1 MATSDLQGSL
11 LQAIDYLVNNRIDK
25 INKDVTITC
34 TIKKCNNSL
43 TQEYQV
49 NYNGGF
55 LNAYAQEGTS
65 YSENQEVFV
74 LVPEGDFTKRKL
86 IIGKASQVT
95 EDENI
100 TFVSS
105 LINDYNMIG
114 QNTVIDSDGVLP
126 KGLRSYLS
134 SEYILL
140 YQRGD
145 EEHSIISFNENEFS
159 NYVKD
164 AEALLI
170 EASFMTR
177 LPKAHRISKTGKY
190 GIQFVLAFRDTSSGD
205 VNKYDEYLPEIDSIS
220 AEVISG
226 EILSAYQKA
235 LEAIWGSTISVQA
248 KQEATQKIVKELQ
261 NQLDYV
267 KNNAIDGQIRVETL
281 EQFISNIQGID
292 SEQKVKETFTKLD
305 EEVVPRIK
313 YISYVLDSNN
323 MTGNPFLYNSYT
335 DQYAIFPIDAANY
348 LYVDSIMIWSEGFVT
363 ESDTV
368 QADFWGADIL
378 VKEPEIYGL
387 RKITATNGDYVLRLS
402 TPQGAVFTSFEQ
414 TDTLTAMGTVM
425 YQVNTNVSDST
436 TYYWFVKDDRIDASS
451 EEYNIY
457 GGSGWRYLSDKGN
470 NREME
475 TSGYENRAY
484 ENIYTLAAVYKE
496 QVILKQE
503 FTFYNEAASRDITIE
518 SDLGT
523 TFSFDRGTPVL
534 TCMIDGNSSG
544 FDPDYPDE
552 YFTFSWSKIDEYGST
567 TALNVTYEDL
577 EKQYDEAIEAGL
589 EYNIIAS
596 IRNRMIE
603 MEGVEFDRNVLKYP
617 ISQIA
622 ASATFS
628 CSVFLKETETGDSFF
643 IGSAQITLS
652 NEDVASPTDYYILIE
667 NGDQVFQ
674 YSESGVAPT
683 SERYQDPQ
691 EVLPLECHFYDPAGL
706 EVNAETYAVKWKVPL
721 DNTLIV
727 TPREGMAINPATNL
741 EEWYTQATY
750 PLDIED
756 SYDYQAT
763 TNQVTCIVTY
773 QGVEYQRD
781 SDLFF
786 TKVGENGTNG
796 TDVVCKISPV
806 KEPSKGLLA
815 IKTTNN
821 ANPEWNNGQ
830 GMGIVPLKFQ
840 AYNRTELLNTQTVL
854 WTVSGGNGNQSRYLS
869 IGKEIGDINW
879 EDSGSGHRN
888 QIVRGETEFE
898 GQTYY
903 AFYPIPHIDYRSG
916 TNYEVIINKTWTLK
930 SITYNADGRNPLYN
944 KNQGLFFSLSNG
956 AANKYVVF
964 DAIGGIEDN
973 SNTTA
978 ISLSFE
984 KNSKSTIKSVQGNN
998 INEDGL
1004 YYVYITPDD
1013 VYDGAWCN
1021 NIVRARIYGSEQEVG
1036 QNPEATVYMPIY
1048 MSLNTF
1054 GLASLNAWDGNH
1066 VEINE
1071 DENYILAPQIGA
1083 GYKDDNNRFTGVVM
1097 GTAQTYDQSEPNVGL
1112 LGYSEGKQ
1120 SIFLDAATGNA
1131 IFGLPEDQAS
1141 TNNHYTEGRIELI
1154 PGGESKIGMWTI
1166 GSRAMYNMTRPPTP
1180 IGKDDEG
1187 NIEFEDEYVGV
1198 QPDDPYKDYPVPD
1211 AQISVP
1217 PEAQGLILN
1226 ANPAYISVKGMPL
1239 NDNNSNIDWA
1249 GANTTIK
1256 RGDSIEVE
1264 LDPRKSSVFSI
1275 YRHTT
1280 WNGDEDTGN
1289 WRRYP
1294 MVGINANGQ
1303 FYTNAIEDGESSMG
1317 IGKIGAFGKGAS
1329 DDKWVGAQFAYQGTN
1344 IFKFFIPND
1353 NTSAETRP
1361 LYISTGSRVTTD
1373 TERGNEYPRDFN
1385 IYGKTLHI
1393 YTNETISEE
1402 TTSGHWLKIT
1412 NDYASL
1418 GHTNNYIQ
1426 IPSAAGSN
1434 EYKFEINTQANANFN
1449 FTGAKTDITNAQ
1461 AMTFST
1467 KTFTGTINSG
1477 GANNQALTLNITG
1490 SATIQNFRDL
1500 NIASNAFPSAPAK
1513 NYSFTIKQTV
1523 NSSASGTSVS
1533 TAQMR
1538 LGNNNTYLELNND
1551 TVTKLNGNLGVN
1563 IESATQPVKIRSN
1576 QSADGVQIDAY
1587 WGGSTST
1594 VGHPYLHLT
1603 PQSSG
1608 TGDFVLSSGHGTV
1621 KSKSDLGIITGNVGD
1636 RTGVEITPGMSTKF
1650 GLFTDV
1656 IAGTNDSIQAK
1667 HNIWGSNFNFNAA
1680 QGTED
1685 NSTCLGAQRKNTS
1698 MIWHLETI
1706 YSLIQSA
1713 YDQCRQ
1719 YAKEYADGLNSSTR
1733 SWADGKFALSGHT
1746 HSNYVTNNTFNSHRH
1761 SIVVGGEGFLAT
1773 YSDVGIASIDGHSV
1787 ITASTIAK
1795 RNLANFIASNTGF
1808 PS

>member
-55 LNAYAQEGTS
+55 LNAYAQEGVS

-74 LVPEGDFTKRKL
+74 LVPEGNFTKRKL

-114 QNTVIDSDGVLP
+114 QNTVVDTNSVLP
-126 KGLRSYLS
+126 QGLHSYLT

-140 YQRGD
+140 YQHGD
-145 EEHSIISFNENEFS
+145 EEHSILTFNENEFS
-159 NYVKD
+159 NYIKD

-177 LPKAHRISKTGKY
+177 LPKAHRLAKNGKY
-190 GIQFVLAFRDTSSGD
+190 GIQFVLAFKNQDRPEET
-205 VNKYDEYLPEIDSIS
+205 KY
-220 AEVISG
+220 V
-226 EILSAYQKA
+226 
-235 LEAIWGSTISVQA
+235 
-248 KQEATQKIVKELQ
+248 
-261 NQLDYV
+261 
-267 KNNAIDGQIRVETL
+267 
-281 EQFISNIQGID
+281 
-292 SEQKVKETFTKLD
+292 
-305 EEVVPRIK
+305 
-313 YISYVLDSNN
+313 SYVLDSNN

-335 DQYAIFPIDAANY
+335 DQYAIFPIDAENY

-387 RKITATNGDYVLRLS
+387 RQITATNGDYMLRLS

-414 TDTLTAMGTVM
+414 TETLTAMGTVM

-436 TYYWFVKDDRIDASS
+436 TYYWFAKDDRIDASS

-457 GGSGWRYLSDKGN
+457 GGSGWRYLSGKGN

-484 ENIYTLAAVYKE
+484 ENIYMLAAVYKE

-503 FTFYNEAASRDITIE
+503 FTFYNEAASRDIAIE

-534 TCMIDGNSSG
+534 TCMIDGNSSE

-552 YFTFSWSKIDEYGST
+552 YFTFSWSKIDEYGGT

-577 EKQYDEAIEAGL
+577 KKQYDEAIEAGL

-706 EVNAETYAVKWKVPL
+706 EVNAETYTVKWKVPL

-727 TPREGMAINPATNL
+727 TPREGMVINPATNL
-741 EEWYTQATY
+741 EEWYAQATY

-821 ANPEWNNGQ
+821 TNPEWNNGQ
-830 GMGIVPLKFQ
+830 GMGVVPLKFQ
-840 AYNRTELLNTQTVL
+840 AYNRTELLNTPTVL
-854 WTVSGGNGNQSRYLS
+854 WTISGGNGNQSRYLS
-869 IGKEIGDINW
+869 IGREIGDINW
-879 EDSGSGHRN
+879 EDSGNGHRN
-888 QIVRGETEFE
+888 QIVRGETDFE

-956 AANKYVVF
+956 AANKYIVF

-984 KNSKSTIKSVQGNN
+984 KNIKSTIKSVQGNN
-998 INEDGL
+998 VNEDGL

-1120 SIFLDAATGNA
+1120 SIFLDAETGNA

-1166 GSRAMYNMTRPPTP
+1166 GSRAMYNMTQPPTP
-1180 IGKDDEG
+1180 IGKDEEG
-1187 NIEFEDEYVGV
+1187 NIEFEDSYIGV
-1198 QPDDPYKDYPVPD
+1198 APDIPYRDYPVPD
-1211 AQISVP
+1211 AQISIP

-1239 NDNNSNIDWA
+1239 NDDNSNIDWE

-1280 WNGDEDTGN
+1280 WDGDENTGS

-1317 IGKIGAFGKGAS
+1317 IGRIGAFGYGAS
-1329 DDKWVGAQFAYQGTN
+1329 DDRWVGAQFAYQGTN
-1344 IFKFFIPND
+1344 IFKFFVPND
-1353 NTSAETRP
+1353 GTSAATRP
-1361 LYISTGSRVTTD
+1361 LYITAGTTIRD
-1373 TERGNEYPRDFN
+1373 EYPRDFN
-1385 IYGKTLHI
+1385 IYGNTINL
-1393 YTNETISEE
+1393 YSSETSSTA
-1402 TTSGHWLKIT
+1402 TTSPHWFT
-1412 NDYASL
+1412 MSNDLTSI

-1434 EYKFEINTQANANFN
+1434 EHNFEVNTQANANFN
-1449 FTGAKTDITNAQ
+1449 FTGARTDITNAQ

-1500 NIASNAFPSAPAK
+1500 NITSNAFPSAPAK
-1513 NYSFTIKQTV
+1513 NYSFTVKQAV

-1563 IESATQPVKIRSN
+1563 IESATQPIKIRSN

-1594 VGHPYLHLT
+1594 AGHPYLHLT

-1621 KSKSDLGIITGNVGD
+1621 RSMGDLGNN
-1636 RTGVEITPGMSTKF
+1636 RQGVQITPGISTRFLVVTSYVNNDDSSGINCSILANNAIMSRSGRIEAMNANVYGDNF
-1650 GLFTDV
+1650 GFNSSHSFTAHGDTYSSTSLLQHLTNLYRLV
-1656 IAGTNDSIQAK
+1656 SNAYNRADNAYTRAGNALDDAADAMSRANSAYNRAGDALTTANSKVSTSTFNNHHHTVYYNMQTALYAVEPEQSRFYLTNLGTS
-1667 HNIWGSNFNFNAA
+1667 GSYS
-1680 QGTED
+1680 G
-1685 NSTCLGAQRKNTS
+1685 NTS
-1698 MIWHLETI
+1698 GP
-1706 YSLIQSA
+1706 
-1713 YDQCRQ
+1713 R
-1719 YAKEYADGLNSSTR
+1719 
-1733 SWADGKFALSGHT
+1733 
-1746 HSNYVTNNTFNSHRH
+1746 
-1761 SIVVGGEGFLAT
+1761 
-1773 YSDVGIASIDGHSV
+1773 
-1787 ITASTIAK
+1787 
-1795 RNLANFIASNTGF
+1795 
-1808 PS
+1808 

>member
-1 MATSDLQGSL
+1 MATSSNLQDSL
-11 LQAIDYLVNNRIDK
+11 LQAIDYLVNNRVDK
-25 INKDVTITC
+25 ISKDVTITA
-34 TIKKCNNSL
+34 TIKKVSNSL
-43 TQEYQV
+43 TGEYQV

-55 LNAYAQEGTS
+55 LIAYAQEGAS
-65 YSENQEVFV
+65 YSENQEVYV
-74 LVPEGDFTKRKL
+74 LIPENDWSKRKL
-86 IIGKASQVT
+86 IIGKASKVT

-105 LINDYNMIG
+105 LVNDYNMIG
-114 QNTVIDSDGVLP
+114 QNTIVDHNHVLP
-126 KGLRSYLS
+126 EGLQSYLVND
-134 SEYILL
+134 YKLL

-145 EEHSIISFNENEFS
+145 EENSVVSFNESEFS
-159 NYVKD
+159 NYIKD

-177 LPKAHRISKTGKY
+177 LPRAHRLAKNGRY
-190 GIQFVLAFRDTSSGD
+190 GIQFVLVFKNQDRPQET
-205 VNKYDEYLPEIDSIS
+205 KY
-220 AEVISG
+220 V
-226 EILSAYQKA
+226 
-235 LEAIWGSTISVQA
+235 
-248 KQEATQKIVKELQ
+248 
-261 NQLDYV
+261 
-267 KNNAIDGQIRVETL
+267 
-281 EQFISNIQGID
+281 
-292 SEQKVKETFTKLD
+292 
-305 EEVVPRIK
+305 
-313 YISYVLDSNN
+313 SYVLDSNS

-335 DQYAIFPIDAANY
+335 DQYAIFPIDAENY

-363 ESDTV
+363 ESDTA
-368 QADFWGADIL
+368 QGNLWGDDIFI
-378 VKEPEIYGL
+378 KEPEIYGL
-387 RKITATNGDYVLRLS
+387 RQITATNGDYMLRLS
-402 TPQGAVFTSFEQ
+402 TPEGAVFSSFEQ
-414 TDTLTAMGTVM
+414 TETLTAMGTVM

-436 TYYWFVKDDRIDASS
+436 TYYWFAKDDRIDASS

-457 GGSGWRYLSDKGN
+457 GGSGWRYLKDKGN
-470 NREME
+470 NRQME

-484 ENIYTLAAVYKE
+484 ENVYMLAAVYKE

-534 TCMIDGNSSG
+534 TCMIDGNSSE

-552 YFTFSWSKIDEYGST
+552 YFSFSWSKIDEYGGT

-577 EKQYDEAIEAGL
+577 KKQYDEAVEAGL

-706 EVNAETYAVKWKVPL
+706 EVNAETYTVKWKVPL

-727 TPREGMAINPATNL
+727 TPREGMVINPATNL
-741 EEWYTQATY
+741 EEWYAQATY

-756 SYDYQAT
+756 NYDYQAT

-821 ANPEWNNGQ
+821 TNPEWNNGQ
-830 GMGIVPLKFQ
+830 GMGVVPLKFQ

-854 WTVSGGNGNQSRYLS
+854 WTISGGNGNQSRYLS

-944 KNQGLFFSLSNG
+944 KNQGLFFSLSND
-956 AANKYVVF
+956 AASKYIVF

-984 KNSKSTIKSVQGNN
+984 KNTKSTIKSVQGNN
-998 INEDGL
+998 VNEDGL

-1097 GTAQTYDQSEPNVGL
+1097 GTAQTYDQTEPSVGL

-1120 SIFLDAATGNA
+1120 SIFLDAETGNA
-1131 IFGLPEDQAS
+1131 TFGLPEDQAS
-1141 TNNHYTEGRIELI
+1141 TNNHYTEGRIELV

-1166 GSRAMYNMTRPPTP
+1166 GSRAMYNITQPPIP
-1180 IGKDDEG
+1180 IGEDEDG
-1187 NIEFEDEYVGV
+1187 NIEFEDNYIGV
-1198 QPDDPYKDYPVPD
+1198 EPDKPYRDYPVPD
-1211 AQISVP
+1211 AQISIP
-1217 PEAQGLILN
+1217 PQAQGLILN

-1239 NDNNSNIDWA
+1239 NDDNSNIDWE

-1280 WNGDEDTGN
+1280 WNGDVDTGN

-1317 IGKIGAFGKGAS
+1317 IGRVGAFGYGAS

-1344 IFKFFIPND
+1344 VFKFFVPND
-1353 NTSAETRP
+1353 GSSTETRP
-1361 LYISTGSRVTTD
+1361 LYVTAGT
-1373 TERGNEYPRDFN
+1373 TIRNEYPRSFN
-1385 IYGKTLHI
+1385 FYGKTINL
-1393 YTNETISEE
+1393 YSNETNSTDI
-1402 TTSGHWLKIT
+1402 TSQHWLT
-1412 NDYASL
+1412 MSNDVTSI
-1418 GHTNNYIQ
+1418 GHTNNYVQ
-1426 IPSAAGSN
+1426 IPSAAGSDD
-1434 EYKFEINTQANANFN
+1434 YDFELHTQADALLD
-1449 FTGAKTDITNAQ
+1449 FTGTETTISNAQTLHLNSKFFTSTIDSKSENAQ
-1461 AMTFST
+1461 AVDIDII
-1467 KTFTGTINSG
+1467 GNVDISG
-1477 GANNQALTLNITG
+1477 LHNLNLTSNI
-1490 SATIQNFRDL
+1490 SSDVN
-1500 NIASNAFPSAPAK
+1500 K
-1513 NYSFTIKQTV
+1513 NYSFTI
-1523 NSSASGTSVS
+1523 NASIDSSASGTAVN

-1538 LGNNNTYLELNND
+1538 LGNNNTYLELND
-1551 TVTKLNGNLGVN
+1551 STVSKLYGKLGVN
-1563 IESATQPVKIRSN
+1563 IETDTQPIKIRSN
-1576 QSADGVQIDAY
+1576 RASQGIMLDAIPSDGNSGQGY
-1587 WGGSTST
+1587 
-1594 VGHPYLHLT
+1594 PYLHLT
-1603 PQSSG
+1603 PQTGG

-1621 KSKSDLGIITGNVGD
+1621 KSKSDLGIVTGNVGD
-1636 RTGVEITPGMSTKF
+1636 RIGVEITPGMSTKF
-1650 GLFTDV
+1650 GLFTGT

-1667 HNIWGSNFNFNAA
+1667 NNIWGSNFHFNTSKSWSAHGGTYNNTSIEQHLAWLYSLVSNAYYRADDAYNAA
-1680 QGTED
+1680 QDGIRRA
-1685 NSTCLGAQRKNTS
+1685 NNAQSRADS
-1698 MIWHLETI
+1698 A
-1706 YSLIQSA
+1706 YSL
-1713 YDQCRQ
+1713 
-1719 YAKEYADGLNSSTR
+1719 
-1733 SWADGKFALSGHT
+1733 
-1746 HSNYVTNNTFNSHRH
+1746 
-1761 SIVVGGEGFLAT
+1761 
-1773 YSDVGIASIDGHSV
+1773 
-1787 ITASTIAK
+1787 ASTANSNANNRVSQRDFDNHQHRFSYTTTEVDEK
-1795 RNLANFIASNTGF
+1795 RVVLSIGTSGGAYGVLVTPPVS
-1808 PS
+1808 

>member
-25 INKDVTITC
+25 INKDVTLTA
-34 TIKKCNNSL
+34 TIKKCVNSL

-55 LNAYAQEGTS
+55 LSAYAQEGVSYGENTS
-65 YSENQEVFV
+65 VFV

-114 QNTVIDSDGVLP
+114 QNTVADTNSVLP
-126 KGLRSYLS
+126 QGLHSYLT
-134 SEYILL
+134 SEYTLL
-140 YQRGD
+140 YQHGD
-145 EEHSIISFNENEFS
+145 EEHSILAFNENEFS
-159 NYVKD
+159 NYIKD

-177 LPKAHRISKTGKY
+177 LPRAHRLAKNGKY
-190 GIQFVLAFRDTSSGD
+190 GIQFVLAFKNQDRPEET
-205 VNKYDEYLPEIDSIS
+205 KY
-220 AEVISG
+220 V
-226 EILSAYQKA
+226 
-235 LEAIWGSTISVQA
+235 
-248 KQEATQKIVKELQ
+248 
-261 NQLDYV
+261 
-267 KNNAIDGQIRVETL
+267 
-281 EQFISNIQGID
+281 
-292 SEQKVKETFTKLD
+292 
-305 EEVVPRIK
+305 
-313 YISYVLDSNN
+313 SYVLDSNN

-335 DQYAIFPIDAANY
+335 DQYAIFPIDTANY

-368 QADFWGADIL
+368 QANFWGADIL

-436 TYYWFVKDDRIDASS
+436 TYYWFAKDDRIDASS

-457 GGSGWRYLSDKGN
+457 GGSGWRYLSSKGN

-484 ENIYTLAAVYKE
+484 ENIYMLAAVYKE
-496 QVILKQE
+496 QVILKQV
-503 FTFYNEAASRDITIE
+503 FTFYNEAASRNITIE

-552 YFTFSWSKIDEYGST
+552 YFTFSWSKLDEYGGT

-577 EKQYDEAIEAGL
+577 KKQYDEAIAAGL

-603 MEGVEFDRNVLKYP
+603 MKGVEFDRNILKYP

-628 CSVFLKETETGDSFF
+628 CSVFLKETETGGSFF

-706 EVNAETYAVKWKVPL
+706 EVNAETYTVKWRVPL

-727 TPREGMAINPATNL
+727 TPREGMVINPATNL
-741 EEWYTQATY
+741 KEWYAQATY

-815 IKTTNN
+815 IKTTNST
-821 ANPEWNNGQ
+821 NPEWNNGQ
-830 GMGIVPLKFQ
+830 GMGVVPLKFQ

-854 WTVSGGNGNQSRYLS
+854 WTISGGNGNQSRYLS
-869 IGKEIGDINW
+869 IGREIGDINW
-879 EDSGSGHRN
+879 EDSGAGHRN

-944 KNQGLFFSLSNG
+944 KNQGLFFSLSSG
-956 AANKYVVF
+956 ATNKYIVF

-984 KNSKSTIKSVQGNN
+984 KNTKSTIKSVQGNN
-998 INEDGL
+998 VNEDGL

-1066 VEINE
+1066 IEINE

-1097 GTAQTYDQSEPNVGL
+1097 GAAQTYDQSEPDVGL

-1120 SIFLDAATGNA
+1120 SIFLDAKTGNA

-1166 GSRAMYNMTRPPTP
+1166 GSRAMYNITKPPTP
-1180 IGKDDEG
+1180 ISKDEEG
-1187 NIEFEDEYVGV
+1187 NIEFEDSYIGV
-1198 QPDDPYKDYPVPD
+1198 APDTPYKDYPVPD

-1217 PEAQGLILN
+1217 PQAQGLILN
-1226 ANPAYISVKGMPL
+1226 ANPAYVSVKGMPL
-1239 NDNNSNIDWA
+1239 NDDNSNIDWE

-1280 WNGDEDTGN
+1280 WVGDKNTGS

-1317 IGKIGAFGKGAS
+1317 IGRIGAFGYGAS

-1344 IFKFFIPND
+1344 IFKFFVPND
-1353 NTSAETRP
+1353 NTSAATRP
-1361 LYISTGSRVTTD
+1361 LYITAGTSVRD
-1373 TERGNEYPRDFN
+1373 EYPRDFN
-1385 IYGKTLHI
+1385 LYG
-1393 YTNETISEE
+1393 NTISLYSSETSSTG
-1402 TTSGHWLKIT
+1402 TTSPHWLT
-1412 NDYASL
+1412 MSNDLTSI

-1434 EYKFEINTQANANFN
+1434 EHNFEINTQANANFN

-1461 AMTFST
+1461 AMNFST

-1477 GANNQALTLNITG
+1477 GANSQALTLNITG

-1500 NIASNAFPSAPAK
+1500 NIASNAFQSASAK
-1513 NYSFTIKQTV
+1513 NYSFTIKQAV

-1538 LGNNNTYLELNND
+1538 LGNDNTYLELNND

-1563 IESATQPVKIRSN
+1563 IESATQPIKIRSN

-1594 VGHPYLHLT
+1594 AGHPYLHLT

-1621 KSKSDLGIITGNVGD
+1621 RSMSNVGNGRAGIQITDGLSTNWGYFSGVVKGSNNTIIANKDIRSNHGWVYAGNFSFNASKSWQAHG
-1636 RTGVEITPGMSTKF
+1636 
-1650 GLFTDV
+1650 
-1656 IAGTNDSIQAK
+1656 GTY
-1667 HNIWGSNFNFNAA
+1667 
-1680 QGTED
+1680 
-1685 NSTCLGAQRKNTS
+1685 NSASLEQ
-1698 MIWHLETI
+1698 HLAWL
-1706 YSLIQSA
+1706 YSLVSNAYNRADSA
-1713 YDQCRQ
+1713 YTRAGNAQTAANKAQSR
-1719 YAKEYADGLNSSTR
+1719 ADSAYSLANSANNNANTRVLKSTYNNHSHRFTYSVQPETEGHWNFVISISSTGG
-1733 SWADGKFALSGHT
+1733 SL
-1746 HSNYVTNNTFNSHRH
+1746 NT
-1761 SIVVGGEGFLAT
+1761 IT
-1773 YSDVGIASIDGHSV
+1773 QPASPQ
-1787 ITASTIAK
+1787 A
-1795 RNLANFIASNTGF
+1795 
-1808 PS
+1808 

>member
-1 MATSDLQGSL
+1 MAIYSNELQSSL
-11 LQAIDYLVNNRIDK
+11 LNAIDYLVNNRIDK
-25 INKDVTITC
+25 INKDTTITC
-34 TIKKCNNSL
+34 TVKKCENAL
-43 TQEYQV
+43 TGQYSV

-55 LNAYAQEGTS
+55 LTAYAQENVS
-65 YSENQEVFV
+65 YDENASVFV

-114 QNTVIDSDGVLP
+114 QNTVVDTNSVLP
-126 KGLRSYLS
+126 QGLHSYLT

-140 YQRGD
+140 YQHGD
-145 EEHSIISFNENEFS
+145 EEHSILTFNENEFS
-159 NYVKD
+159 NYIKD

-177 LPKAHRISKTGKY
+177 LPRAHRLAKNGKY
-190 GIQFVLAFRDTSSGD
+190 GIQFVLAFKNQDRPEET
-205 VNKYDEYLPEIDSIS
+205 KY
-220 AEVISG
+220 V
-226 EILSAYQKA
+226 
-235 LEAIWGSTISVQA
+235 
-248 KQEATQKIVKELQ
+248 
-261 NQLDYV
+261 
-267 KNNAIDGQIRVETL
+267 
-281 EQFISNIQGID
+281 
-292 SEQKVKETFTKLD
+292 
-305 EEVVPRIK
+305 
-313 YISYVLDSNN
+313 SYVLDSNN

-387 RKITATNGDYVLRLS
+387 RQITATNGDYMLRLS

-414 TDTLTAMGTVM
+414 TETLTAMGTVM

-436 TYYWFVKDDRIDASS
+436 TYYWFAKDDRIDASS

-457 GGSGWRYLSDKGN
+457 GGSGWRYLSGKGN

-484 ENIYTLAAVYKE
+484 ENIYMLAAVYKE

-523 TFSFDRGTPVL
+523 TFSFDRGIPVL
-534 TCMIDGNSSG
+534 TCMIDGNSSE

-552 YFTFSWSKIDEYGST
+552 YFTFSWSKIDEYGGT

-577 EKQYDEAIEAGL
+577 KKQYDEAIEAGL

-622 ASATFS
+622 ANATFS

-706 EVNAETYAVKWKVPL
+706 EVNAETYTVKWKVPL

-727 TPREGMAINPATNL
+727 TPREGMVINPATSF
-741 EEWYTQATY
+741 EEWYAQATY

-806 KEPSKGLLA
+806 REPAQGLLA

-830 GMGIVPLKFQ
+830 GMGVVPLKFQ

-888 QIVRGETEFE
+888 QIIRGETEFE

-944 KNQGLFFSLSNG
+944 KNQGLFFSLSNE

-984 KNSKSTIKSVQGNN
+984 KNTKSTIKSVQGNN

-1097 GTAQTYDQSEPNVGL
+1097 GTAQTYDQSEPDVGL

-1120 SIFLDAATGNA
+1120 SIFLDAETGNA

-1166 GSRAMYNMTRPPTP
+1166 GSRAMYNMTKPPTP
-1180 IGKDDEG
+1180 IGKDEEG
-1187 NIEFEDEYVGV
+1187 NIEFEDSYIGV
-1198 QPDDPYKDYPVPD
+1198 APDKPYKDYPVPD
-1211 AQISVP
+1211 AQISIP

-1239 NDNNSNIDWA
+1239 DDDNSNIDWE

-1280 WNGDEDTGN
+1280 WDGDKNTGS

-1317 IGKIGAFGKGAS
+1317 IGRIGAFGYGAS

-1344 IFKFFIPND
+1344 IFKFFVPND
-1353 NTSAETRP
+1353 GTSAATRP
-1361 LYISTGSRVTTD
+1361 LYVTAGTTVRD
-1373 TERGNEYPRDFN
+1373 EYPRDFN
-1385 IYGKTLHI
+1385 IYGNTINL
-1393 YTNETISEE
+1393 YSSETSSTA
-1402 TTSGHWLKIT
+1402 TTSPHWFT
-1412 NDYASL
+1412 MSNDLTSI

-1434 EYKFEINTQANANFN
+1434 EHNFELATQANANFS

-1467 KTFTGTINSG
+1467 KTFTGTIDSG
-1477 GANNQALTLNITG
+1477 GASTQALTLNITG
-1490 SATIQNFRDL
+1490 SATIQNFSDL
-1500 NIASNAFPSAPAK
+1500 NIASNAFPLQAMLSQVLLLR
-1513 NYSFTIKQTV
+1513 II
-1523 NSSASGTSVS
+1523 VS
-1533 TAQMR
+1533 
-1538 LGNNNTYLELNND
+1538 L
-1551 TVTKLNGNLGVN
+1551 
-1563 IESATQPVKIRSN
+1563 
-1576 QSADGVQIDAY
+1576 
-1587 WGGSTST
+1587 
-1594 VGHPYLHLT
+1594 
-1603 PQSSG
+1603 
-1608 TGDFVLSSGHGTV
+1608 
-1621 KSKSDLGIITGNVGD
+1621 
-1636 RTGVEITPGMSTKF
+1636 
-1650 GLFTDV
+1650 
-1656 IAGTNDSIQAK
+1656 
-1667 HNIWGSNFNFNAA
+1667 
-1680 QGTED
+1680 
-1685 NSTCLGAQRKNTS
+1685 
-1698 MIWHLETI
+1698 
-1706 YSLIQSA
+1706 
-1713 YDQCRQ
+1713 
-1719 YAKEYADGLNSSTR
+1719 
-1733 SWADGKFALSGHT
+1733 
-1746 HSNYVTNNTFNSHRH
+1746 
-1761 SIVVGGEGFLAT
+1761 
-1773 YSDVGIASIDGHSV
+1773 
-1787 ITASTIAK
+1787 
-1795 RNLANFIASNTGF
+1795 
-1808 PS
+1808 

>member
-1 MATSDLQGSL
+1 MATSSNLQDSL
-11 LQAIDYLVNNRIDK
+11 LQAIDYLVNNRVDK
-25 INKDVTITC
+25 ISKDVTITA
-34 TIKKCNNSL
+34 TIKKVVNSL
-43 TQEYQV
+43 TGEYQV

-55 LNAYAQEGTS
+55 LNAYAQEGAN
-65 YSENQEVFV
+65 YSENQEVYV
-74 LVPEGDFTKRKL
+74 LIPENDWSKRKL
-86 IIGKASQVT
+86 IVGKASQVT

-114 QNTVIDSDGVLP
+114 QNTVVDTNSVLP
-126 KGLRSYLS
+126 QGLHSYLT

-140 YQRGD
+140 YQHGD
-145 EEHSIISFNENEFS
+145 EEHSILTFNENEFS
-159 NYVKD
+159 NYIKD

-177 LPKAHRISKTGKY
+177 LPRAHRLAKNGKY
-190 GIQFVLAFRDTSSGD
+190 GIQFVLAFKNQDRPEET
-205 VNKYDEYLPEIDSIS
+205 KY
-220 AEVISG
+220 V
-226 EILSAYQKA
+226 
-235 LEAIWGSTISVQA
+235 
-248 KQEATQKIVKELQ
+248 
-261 NQLDYV
+261 
-267 KNNAIDGQIRVETL
+267 
-281 EQFISNIQGID
+281 
-292 SEQKVKETFTKLD
+292 
-305 EEVVPRIK
+305 
-313 YISYVLDSNN
+313 SYVLDSNN

-335 DQYAIFPIDAANY
+335 DQYAIFPIDEANY

-363 ESDTV
+363 ESNTV

-387 RKITATNGDYVLRLS
+387 RQITATNGDYMLRLS

-414 TDTLTAMGTVM
+414 TETLTAMGTVM

-436 TYYWFVKDDRIDASS
+436 TYYWFAKDDRIDASS

-457 GGSGWRYLSDKGN
+457 GGSGWRYLSGKGN

-484 ENIYTLAAVYKE
+484 ENIYMLAAVYKE

-534 TCMIDGNSSG
+534 TCMIDGNSSE

-552 YFTFSWSKIDEYGST
+552 YFTFSWSKIDEYGGT

-577 EKQYDEAIEAGL
+577 KKQYDEAIEAGL

-652 NEDVASPTDYYILIE
+652 NEDVVSPTDYYILIE

-706 EVNAETYAVKWKVPL
+706 EVNAETYTVKWKVPL

-727 TPREGMAINPATNL
+727 TPREGMVINPATNL
-741 EEWYTQATY
+741 EEWYAQATY

-821 ANPEWNNGQ
+821 TSPEWNNGQ
-830 GMGIVPLKFQ
+830 GMGVVPLKFQ
-840 AYNRTELLNTQTVL
+840 AYNRTELLNTPTVL
-854 WTVSGGNGNQSRYLS
+854 WTISGGNGNQSRYLS

-956 AANKYVVF
+956 AINKYIVF

-984 KNSKSTIKSVQGNN
+984 KNTKSTIKSVQGNKV
-998 INEDGL
+998 NEDGL

-1036 QNPEATVYMPIY
+1036 QNPEATIYMPIY
-1048 MSLNTF
+1048 MSLNIF

-1097 GTAQTYDQSEPNVGL
+1097 GTAQTYDQSEPDVGL

-1120 SIFLDAATGNA
+1120 SIFLDAETGNA

-1166 GSRAMYNMTRPPTP
+1166 GSRAMYNMTQPPTP
-1180 IGKDDEG
+1180 IGKDEEG
-1187 NIEFEDEYVGV
+1187 NIEFEDSYIGV
-1198 QPDDPYKDYPVPD
+1198 APDMPYRDYPVPD
-1211 AQISVP
+1211 AQISIP

-1239 NDNNSNIDWA
+1239 NDDNSNIDWE

-1280 WNGDEDTGN
+1280 WDGDENTGS

-1317 IGKIGAFGKGAS
+1317 IGKIGAFGSGAS
-1329 DDKWVGAQFAYQGTN
+1329 DDRWVGAQFAYQGTN
-1344 IFKFFIPND
+1344 IFKFFVPND
-1353 NTSAETRP
+1353 DTSAATRP
-1361 LYISTGSRVTTD
+1361 LYITAGTTIRD
-1373 TERGNEYPRDFN
+1373 EYPRDFN
-1385 IYGKTLHI
+1385 IYGNTINL
-1393 YTNETISEE
+1393 YSSETSSTA
-1402 TTSGHWLKIT
+1402 TTSPHWFT
-1412 NDYASL
+1412 MSNDLTSI

-1434 EYKFEINTQANANFN
+1434 EHNFEVNTQANANFN
-1449 FTGAKTDITNAQ
+1449 FTGARTDITNAQ

-1500 NIASNAFPSAPAK
+1500 NITSNAFPSAPTK
-1513 NYSFTIKQTV
+1513 NYSFTVKQAV
-1523 NSSASGTSVS
+1523 NSSASGTNVS

-1563 IESATQPVKIRSN
+1563 IESATQPIKIRSN

-1594 VGHPYLHLT
+1594 AGHPYLHLT

-1621 KSKSDLGIITGNVGD
+1621 RSMGDLGNN
-1636 RTGVEITPGMSTKF
+1636 RQGVQITPGISTRFLVVTSYVNNDDSSGINCSILANNAIMSRSGRIEAMNANVYGDNF
-1650 GLFTDV
+1650 GFNSSHSFTAHGDTYSSTSLLQHLTNLYRLV
-1656 IAGTNDSIQAK
+1656 SNAYTRADNAYTRAGNALDDAADAMSRANSAYNRAGDALTTANSKVSTSTFNNHHHTLYYNMQTALYAIEPEQSRFYLTDI
-1667 HNIWGSNFNFNAA
+1667 GSS
-1680 QGTED
+1680 G
-1685 NSTCLGAQRKNTS
+1685 SYSGNTS
-1698 MIWHLETI
+1698 GP
-1706 YSLIQSA
+1706 
-1713 YDQCRQ
+1713 R
-1719 YAKEYADGLNSSTR
+1719 
-1733 SWADGKFALSGHT
+1733 
-1746 HSNYVTNNTFNSHRH
+1746 
-1761 SIVVGGEGFLAT
+1761 
-1773 YSDVGIASIDGHSV
+1773 
-1787 ITASTIAK
+1787 
-1795 RNLANFIASNTGF
+1795 
-1808 PS
+1808 

>member
-114 QNTVIDSDGVLP
+114 QNTVVDTNSVLP
-126 KGLRSYLS
+126 QGLHSYLT

-140 YQRGD
+140 YQHGD
-145 EEHSIISFNENEFS
+145 EEHSILTFNENEFS
-159 NYVKD
+159 NYIKD

-177 LPKAHRISKTGKY
+177 LPRAHRLAKNGKY
-190 GIQFVLAFRDTSSGD
+190 GIQFVLAFKNQDRPEET
-205 VNKYDEYLPEIDSIS
+205 KY
-220 AEVISG
+220 V
-226 EILSAYQKA
+226 
-235 LEAIWGSTISVQA
+235 
-248 KQEATQKIVKELQ
+248 
-261 NQLDYV
+261 
-267 KNNAIDGQIRVETL
+267 
-281 EQFISNIQGID
+281 
-292 SEQKVKETFTKLD
+292 
-305 EEVVPRIK
+305 
-313 YISYVLDSNN
+313 SYVLDSNN

-387 RKITATNGDYVLRLS
+387 RKITATNGDYMLRLS

-414 TDTLTAMGTVM
+414 TETLTAMGTVM

-436 TYYWFVKDDRIDASS
+436 TYYWFAKDDRIDASS

-457 GGSGWRYLSDKGN
+457 GGSGWRYLSGKGN

-534 TCMIDGNSSG
+534 TCMIDGNSSE

-552 YFTFSWSKIDEYGST
+552 YFTFSWSKIDEYGGT

-577 EKQYDEAIEAGL
+577 KKQYDEAIETGL

-706 EVNAETYAVKWKVPL
+706 EVNAETYTVKWKVPL

-727 TPREGMAINPATNL
+727 TPREGMIINPATSL
-741 EEWYTQATY
+741 KEWYAQATY

-821 ANPEWNNGQ
+821 TNPEWNNGQ
-830 GMGIVPLKFQ
+830 GMGVIPLKFQ
-840 AYNRTELLNTQTVL
+840 AYNRTELLNTPTVL
-854 WTVSGGNGNQSRYLS
+854 WTISGGNGNQSRYLS
-869 IGKEIGDINW
+869 IGREIGDINW

-888 QIVRGETEFE
+888 QIVRGETDFE

-944 KNQGLFFSLSNG
+944 KNQGLFFSLSNSV
-956 AANKYVVF
+956 ANKYIVF

-973 SNTTA
+973 FNTTA

-984 KNSKSTIKSVQGNN
+984 KNTKSTIKSVQGSNV
-998 INEDGL
+998 NEDGL

-1036 QNPEATVYMPIY
+1036 QNPEATIYMPIY

-1097 GTAQTYDQSEPNVGL
+1097 GTAQTYDQSEPYVGL

-1120 SIFLDAATGNA
+1120 SIFLDAETGNA

-1198 QPDDPYKDYPVPD
+1198 QPDGPYKDYPVPD

-1239 NDNNSNIDWA
+1239 DDDNSNIDWE

-1280 WNGDEDTGN
+1280 WDGDKNTGS

-1317 IGKIGAFGKGAS
+1317 IGRIGAFGYGAS

-1344 IFKFFIPND
+1344 IFKFFVPN
-1353 NTSAETRP
+1353 NGTSAATRP
-1361 LYISTGSRVTTD
+1361 LYITAGTTVRD
-1373 TERGNEYPRDFN
+1373 EYPRDFN
-1385 IYGKTLHI
+1385 IYGNTINL
-1393 YTNETISEE
+1393 YSSETSSTA
-1402 TTSGHWLKIT
+1402 TTSPHWFT
-1412 NDYASL
+1412 MSNDLTSI

-1434 EYKFEINTQANANFN
+1434 EHNFEVNTQANASFN

-1461 AMTFST
+1461 TMTFST

-1513 NYSFTIKQTV
+1513 NYSFTVKQTV

-1563 IESATQPVKIRSN
+1563 IESATQPIKIRSN

-1594 VGHPYLHLT
+1594 AGHPYLHLT

-1621 KSKSDLGIITGNVGD
+1621 RSMSDVGNGRAGIQITDGLSTSWGYFSGVVSGSNNTIIANKDIRSNNGWVYAGNFSFNASKSWQAHGGTYNSTSLEQHLAWLYSLVNSAYSRADSAYTRAGNAQTAANNAQNRAD
-1636 RTGVEITPGMSTKF
+1636 SAYSLASTK
-1650 GLFTDV
+1650 V
-1656 IAGTNDSIQAK
+1656 
-1667 HNIWGSNFNFNAA
+1667 
-1680 QGTED
+1680 
-1685 NSTCLGAQRKNTS
+1685 ST
-1698 MIWHLETI
+1698 
-1706 YSLIQSA
+1706 
-1713 YDQCRQ
+1713 
-1719 YAKEYADGLNSSTR
+1719 
-1733 SWADGKFALSGHT
+1733 
-1746 HSNYVTNNTFNSHRH
+1746 NTFNNHTH
-1761 SIVVGGEGFLAT
+1761 KLNPGGLGAWGGTSLPRMTQIDGKDVLT
-1773 YSDVGIASIDGHSV
+1773 YSGSMALLYN
-1787 ITASTIAK
+1787 TSTP
-1795 RNLANFIASNTGF
+1795 N
-1808 PS
+1808 

>member
-114 QNTVIDSDGVLP
+114 QNTVVDTNGVLP
-126 KGLRSYLS
+126 QGLHSYLT

-140 YQRGD
+140 YQHGD
-145 EEHSIISFNENEFS
+145 EEHSILAFNENEFS
-159 NYVKD
+159 NYIKD

-177 LPKAHRISKTGKY
+177 LPRAHRLAKNGKY
-190 GIQFVLAFRDTSSGD
+190 GIQFVLAFKNQDKPEET
-205 VNKYDEYLPEIDSIS
+205 KY
-220 AEVISG
+220 V
-226 EILSAYQKA
+226 
-235 LEAIWGSTISVQA
+235 
-248 KQEATQKIVKELQ
+248 
-261 NQLDYV
+261 
-267 KNNAIDGQIRVETL
+267 
-281 EQFISNIQGID
+281 
-292 SEQKVKETFTKLD
+292 
-305 EEVVPRIK
+305 
-313 YISYVLDSNN
+313 SYVLDSNN

-335 DQYAIFPIDAANY
+335 DQYAIFPIDTENY

-368 QADFWGADIL
+368 QANFWGADIL
-378 VKEPEIYGL
+378 IKEPEIYGL
-387 RKITATNGDYVLRLS
+387 RKITATKGDYVLRLS

-414 TDTLTAMGTVM
+414 TETLTAMGTVM

-436 TYYWFVKDDRIDASS
+436 TYYWFAKDDRIDASS

-457 GGSGWRYLSDKGN
+457 GGSGWRYLSGKGN

-475 TSGYENRAY
+475 TSGYGNRAY
-484 ENIYTLAAVYKE
+484 ENIYMLAAVYKE

-552 YFTFSWSKIDEYGST
+552 YFTFSWSKIDEYGGT

-577 EKQYDEAIEAGL
+577 KKQYDEAIEAGL

-603 MEGVEFDRNVLKYP
+603 MEGVEFDRNVLKYL

-706 EVNAETYAVKWKVPL
+706 EVNAETYTVKWKVPL

-727 TPREGMAINPATNL
+727 TPREGMVINPATSL
-741 EEWYTQATY
+741 EEWYAQATY

-821 ANPEWNNGQ
+821 TNPEWNNGQ
-830 GMGIVPLKFQ
+830 GMGVVSLKFQ

-854 WTVSGGNGNQSRYLS
+854 WTISGGNGNQSRYLS

-956 AANKYVVF
+956 AANKYIVF

-973 SNTTA
+973 SKTTA

-984 KNSKSTIKSVQGNN
+984 KNTKSIIKSVQGNN
-998 INEDGL
+998 VNEDGL

-1097 GTAQTYDQSEPNVGL
+1097 GTAQTYDQSEPDIGL

-1120 SIFLDAATGNA
+1120 SIFLDAETGNA

-1166 GSRAMYNMTRPPTP
+1166 GSRAMYNMTQPPTP
-1180 IGKDDEG
+1180 IGKDEEG
-1187 NIEFEDEYVGV
+1187 NIEFEDSYIGV
-1198 QPDDPYKDYPVPD
+1198 APDKPYKDYPVPD
-1211 AQISVP
+1211 AQISIP
-1217 PEAQGLILN
+1217 SEAQGLILN

-1239 NDNNSNIDWA
+1239 NDDNSNIDWE

-1280 WNGDEDTGN
+1280 WDGDKNTGS

-1317 IGKIGAFGKGAS
+1317 IGRIGAFGSGAS

-1344 IFKFFIPND
+1344 IFKFFVPND
-1353 NTSAETRP
+1353 GTSAATRP
-1361 LYISTGSRVTTD
+1361 LYITAGTTVRD
-1373 TERGNEYPRDFN
+1373 EYPRDFN
-1385 IYGKTLHI
+1385 IYGNTINL
-1393 YTNETISEE
+1393 YSSETSSTA
-1402 TTSGHWLKIT
+1402 TTSPHWFT
-1412 NDYASL
+1412 MSNDLTSI

-1434 EYKFEINTQANANFN
+1434 EHNFEVNTQANASFN

-1500 NIASNAFPSAPAK
+1500 SIASNAFSNAPAK
-1513 NYSFTIKQTV
+1513 NYSFTVKQTV

-1563 IESATQPVKIRSN
+1563 IESATQPIKIRSN

-1594 VGHPYLHLT
+1594 AGHPYLHLT
-1603 PQSSG
+1603 PQSGG
-1608 TGDFVLSSGHGTV
+1608 TGDFILSSGHGTV
-1621 KSKSDLGIITGNVGD
+1621 
-1636 RTGVEITPGMSTKF
+1636 R
-1650 GLFTDV
+1650 
-1656 IAGTNDSIQAK
+1656 
-1667 HNIWGSNFNFNAA
+1667 
-1680 QGTED
+1680 
-1685 NSTCLGAQRKNTS
+1685 S
-1698 MIWHLETI
+1698 M
-1706 YSLIQSA
+1706 
-1713 YDQCRQ
+1713 
-1719 YAKEYADGLNSSTR
+1719 
-1733 SWADGKFALSGHT
+1733 
-1746 HSNYVTNNTFNSHRH
+1746 
-1761 SIVVGGEGFLAT
+1761 
-1773 YSDVGIASIDGHSV
+1773 SDVGNGRAGIQITDGLSTSWGYFSGVVSGSNNTIIANKDIRSNNGWMYAGNFSFNTSKNW
-1787 ITASTIAK
+1787 TAHGGTYNSASLEQHLAWLYSLVNNAYNRADSAYTRAGNAQN
-1795 RNLANFIASNTGF
+1795 RADSAYNLANRANNNANNRVLQSTYNAHTHDLLGIDYKDVVDQIDWDTYHVLGFDVSHIRNVNKGLVLSEIFNTTST
-1808 PS
+1808 PK

>member
-11 LQAIDYLVNNRIDK
+11 LQAIDYLVNNRIDR
-25 INKDVTITC
+25 INKDVTLTA
-34 TIKKCNNSL
+34 TIKKCDNSL
-43 TQEYQV
+43 TNQYTV

-55 LNAYAQEGTS
+55 LIAYAQEGAS
-65 YSENQEVFV
+65 YSENQQVFV

-95 EDENI
+95 EDKNI

-114 QNTVIDSDGVLP
+114 QNTIADTNSVLP
-126 KGLRSYLS
+126 QGLHSYLT

-140 YQRGD
+140 YQHGD
-145 EEHSIISFNENEFS
+145 EEHSILAFNENEFS
-159 NYVKD
+159 NYIKD

-177 LPKAHRISKTGKY
+177 LPRAHRLAKNGKY
-190 GIQFVLAFRDTSSGD
+190 GIQFVLAFKNQDKPEET
-205 VNKYDEYLPEIDSIS
+205 KY
-220 AEVISG
+220 V
-226 EILSAYQKA
+226 
-235 LEAIWGSTISVQA
+235 
-248 KQEATQKIVKELQ
+248 
-261 NQLDYV
+261 
-267 KNNAIDGQIRVETL
+267 
-281 EQFISNIQGID
+281 
-292 SEQKVKETFTKLD
+292 
-305 EEVVPRIK
+305 
-313 YISYVLDSNN
+313 SYVLDSNN

-335 DQYAIFPIDAANY
+335 DQYAIFPIDTANY

-436 TYYWFVKDDRIDASS
+436 TYYWFAKDDRIDASS

-457 GGSGWRYLSDKGN
+457 GGSGWRYLSSKGN

-484 ENIYTLAAVYKE
+484 ENIYMLAAVYKE

-503 FTFYNEAASRDITIE
+503 FTFYNEAASRNITIE

-544 FDPDYPDE
+544 FDSDYPDE
-552 YFTFSWSKIDEYGST
+552 YFTFSWSKLDEYGGT

-577 EKQYDEAIEAGL
+577 KKQYDEAVAAGL

-603 MEGVEFDRNVLKYP
+603 MKGVEFDRNILKYP

-628 CSVFLKETETGDSFF
+628 CSVFLKETETGGSFF

-652 NEDVASPTDYYILIE
+652 NEDVASPTDYYILIK

-706 EVNAETYAVKWKVPL
+706 EVNAETYTVKWKVPL

-727 TPREGMAINPATNL
+727 APREGMVINPATNL
-741 EEWYTQATY
+741 KEWYAQATY

-815 IKTTNN
+815 IKTTNGT
-821 ANPEWNNGQ
+821 NPEWNNGQ
-830 GMGIVPLKFQ
+830 GMGIVPFKFQ

-854 WTVSGGNGNQSRYLS
+854 WTISGGNGNQSRYLT

-879 EDSGSGHRN
+879 EDSGTGHRN

-903 AFYPIPHIDYRSG
+903 AFYPIPHIDYRNG

-944 KNQGLFFSLSNG
+944 KNQGLFFSLSSG
-956 AANKYVVF
+956 ATNKYIVF

-984 KNSKSTIKSVQGNN
+984 KNTKSTIKSVQGNKV
-998 INEDGL
+998 NEDGL
-1004 YYVYITPDD
+1004 YYVYITPDN

-1071 DENYILAPQIGA
+1071 DKNYILAPQIGA

-1097 GTAQTYDQSEPNVGL
+1097 GAAQTYDQSEPDVGL

-1120 SIFLDAATGNA
+1120 SIFLDAETGNA

-1166 GSRAMYNMTRPPTP
+1166 GSRAMYNMTKPPTP
-1180 IGKDDEG
+1180 IGKDEEG
-1187 NIEFEDEYVGV
+1187 NIEFEDSYIGV
-1198 QPDDPYKDYPVPD
+1198 APDTPYKDYPVPD
-1211 AQISVP
+1211 AQISIP
-1217 PEAQGLILN
+1217 PQAQGLILN
-1226 ANPAYISVKGMPL
+1226 ADPAYISVKGMPL
-1239 NDNNSNIDWA
+1239 NDDNSNIDWE

-1280 WNGDEDTGN
+1280 WAGDENTGS

-1317 IGKIGAFGKGAS
+1317 IGRIGAFGYGAS

-1344 IFKFFIPND
+1344 IFKFFVPND
-1353 NTSAETRP
+1353 DTSAATRP
-1361 LYISTGSRVTTD
+1361 LYITAGTTVRD
-1373 TERGNEYPRDFN
+1373 EYPRDFN
-1385 IYGKTLHI
+1385 FYGNTINL
-1393 YTNETISEE
+1393 YSSETSSTDIISPHWF
-1402 TTSGHWLKIT
+1402 TMSNDLTSI
-1412 NDYASL
+1412 

-1434 EYKFEINTQANANFN
+1434 EHNFEINTQANANFN

-1467 KTFTGTINSG
+1467 KTFIGTINSG
-1477 GANNQALTLNITG
+1477 GANSQALTLNITG

-1500 NIASNAFPSAPAK
+1500 NIASNAFQSAPAK
-1513 NYSFTIKQTV
+1513 NYSFTIKQAV
-1523 NSSASGTSVS
+1523 DSSASGTSVS

-1538 LGNNNTYLELNND
+1538 LGNDNTYLELNND

-1563 IESATQPVKIRSN
+1563 IESATQPIKIRSN

-1594 VGHPYLHLT
+1594 AGHPYLHLT

-1621 KSKSDLGIITGNVGD
+1621 RSMSNVGNGRAGIQITDGLSTNWGYFSGVVKGSNNTIIANKDIRSNHGWVYAGNFSFNASKSWQAHG
-1636 RTGVEITPGMSTKF
+1636 
-1650 GLFTDV
+1650 
-1656 IAGTNDSIQAK
+1656 GTY
-1667 HNIWGSNFNFNAA
+1667 
-1680 QGTED
+1680 
-1685 NSTCLGAQRKNTS
+1685 NSTSLER
-1698 MIWHLETI
+1698 HLAWL
-1706 YSLIQSA
+1706 YSLVSNAYNRADSA
-1713 YDQCRQ
+1713 YTRAGNAQTAANKAQSR
-1719 YAKEYADGLNSSTR
+1719 ADSAYNLAASKVST
-1733 SWADGKFALSGHT
+1733 S
-1746 HSNYVTNNTFNSHRH
+1746 TFNKHRH
-1761 SIVVGGEGFLAT
+1761 TIVVSGEGFLYT
-1773 YSDVGIASIDGHSV
+1773 FSDIGRASIDGHPV
-1787 ITASTIAK
+1787 ITATGPIFKSSLSNWIPSHTST
-1795 RNLANFIASNTGF
+1795 
-1808 PS
+1808 PE

>member
-1 MATSDLQGSL
+1 
-11 LQAIDYLVNNRIDK
+11 
-25 INKDVTITC
+25 
-34 TIKKCNNSL
+34 
-43 TQEYQV
+43 
-49 NYNGGF
+49 
-55 LNAYAQEGTS
+55 
-65 YSENQEVFV
+65 
-74 LVPEGDFTKRKL
+74 
-86 IIGKASQVT
+86 
-95 EDENI
+95 
-100 TFVSS
+100 
-105 LINDYNMIG
+105 
-114 QNTVIDSDGVLP
+114 
-126 KGLRSYLS
+126 
-134 SEYILL
+134 
-140 YQRGD
+140 
-145 EEHSIISFNENEFS
+145 
-159 NYVKD
+159 
-164 AEALLI
+164 
-170 EASFMTR
+170 
-177 LPKAHRISKTGKY
+177 
-190 GIQFVLAFRDTSSGD
+190 
-205 VNKYDEYLPEIDSIS
+205 
-220 AEVISG
+220 
-226 EILSAYQKA
+226 
-235 LEAIWGSTISVQA
+235 
-248 KQEATQKIVKELQ
+248 
-261 NQLDYV
+261 
-267 KNNAIDGQIRVETL
+267 
-281 EQFISNIQGID
+281 
-292 SEQKVKETFTKLD
+292 
-305 EEVVPRIK
+305 
-313 YISYVLDSNN
+313 
-323 MTGNPFLYNSYT
+323 
-335 DQYAIFPIDAANY
+335 
-348 LYVDSIMIWSEGFVT
+348 
-363 ESDTV
+363 
-368 QADFWGADIL
+368 
-378 VKEPEIYGL
+378 
-387 RKITATNGDYVLRLS
+387 
-402 TPQGAVFTSFEQ
+402 
-414 TDTLTAMGTVM
+414 
-425 YQVNTNVSDST
+425 
-436 TYYWFVKDDRIDASS
+436 
-451 EEYNIY
+451 
-457 GGSGWRYLSDKGN
+457 
-470 NREME
+470 ME

-484 ENIYTLAAVYKE
+484 ENIYMLAAVYKE

-523 TFSFDRGTPVL
+523 TFSFDRGIPVL
-534 TCMIDGNSSG
+534 TCMIDGHSSE

-552 YFTFSWSKIDEYGST
+552 YFTFSWSKIDEYGGT

-577 EKQYDEAIEAGL
+577 KKQYDEAIEAGL

-622 ASATFS
+622 ANATFS

-706 EVNAETYAVKWKVPL
+706 EVNAETYTVKWKVPL

-727 TPREGMAINPATNL
+727 TPREGMVINPATSFK
-741 EEWYTQATY
+741 EWYAQAIY

-806 KEPSKGLLA
+806 KEPTKGLLA
-815 IKTTNN
+815 IKTTGN
-821 ANPEWNNGQ
+821 ASPEWNNGQ
-830 GMGIVPLKFQ
+830 GMGIAALKFQ
-840 AYNRTELLNTQTVL
+840 AYNRTELLNTQTIN
-854 WTVSGGNGNQSRYLS
+854 WTISGGNGNQSRYLT
-869 IGKEIGDINW
+869 IDRTRGTIDW

-888 QIVRGETEFE
+888 QIVRGQTDFE

-903 AFYPIPHIDYRSG
+903 AFYSIPQIDYNNG
-916 TNYEVIINKTWTLK
+916 TNYEVIIDKTWTLK

-944 KNQGLFFSLSNG
+944 KNQGLFFSLSN
-956 AANKYVVF
+956 AAKNKYIVF
-964 DAIGGIEDN
+964 DALGGVEDN
-973 SNTTA
+973 SNTAA

-984 KNSKSTIKSVQGNN
+984 KNNANATKSVQGAYV
-998 INEDGL
+998 NEDGL

-1021 NIVRARIYGSEQEVG
+1021 NIVRARIYGSRQEVG
-1036 QNPEATVYMPIY
+1036 QNPEATIYMPIY

-1097 GTAQTYDQSEPNVGL
+1097 GTAQTYDQNEPDVGL

-1120 SIFLDAATGNA
+1120 SIFLDAETGNA

-1180 IGKDDEG
+1180 IGKDEEG

-1198 QPDDPYKDYPVPD
+1198 QPDGPYKDYPVPD

-1239 NDNNSNIDWA
+1239 DDDNSNIDWD

-1280 WNGDEDTGN
+1280 WNGDTNTGK

-1317 IGKIGAFGKGAS
+1317 IGRIGAFGAS
-1329 DDKWVGAQFAYQGTN
+1329 AADDRWVGAQFAYQGTN
-1344 IFKFFIPND
+1344 IFKFFVPND
-1353 NTSAETRP
+1353 GTSAATRP
-1361 LYISTGSRVTTD
+1361 LYITAGTTVRD
-1373 TERGNEYPRDFN
+1373 EYPRDFN
-1385 IYGKTLHI
+1385 MYGNTINL
-1393 YTNETISEE
+1393 YSSETSSIE
-1402 TTSGHWLKIT
+1402 TTSPHWLT
-1412 NDYASL
+1412 MSNDLTSI

-1434 EYKFEINTQANANFN
+1434 EHNFEINTQANVNFN

-1477 GANNQALTLNITG
+1477 GANNQALTLNIIG

-1500 NIASNAFPSAPAK
+1500 NIVSNAFPSAPAK
-1513 NYSFTIKQTV
+1513 NYSLTIKQTV

-1563 IESATQPVKIRSN
+1563 IESATQPIKIRSN
-1576 QSADGVQIDAY
+1576 QSADGIQIDAY
-1587 WGGSTST
+1587 WDGSTST
-1594 VGHPYLHLT
+1594 AGHPYLHLT

-1621 KSKSDLGIITGNVGD
+1621 QSKGNLGSN
-1636 RTGVEITPGMSTKF
+1636 RAGVQITPGFSSGWGILTSKINGTSNSLQTKYSIITTDGSITSSKGTIKASDGNVWGNNF
-1650 GLFTDV
+1650 GF
-1656 IAGTNDSIQAK
+1656 NDSKSWTA
-1667 HNIWGSNFNFNAA
+1667 HGN
-1680 QGTED
+1680 TY
-1685 NSTCLGAQRKNTS
+1685 NSQSLQQ
-1698 MIWHLETI
+1698 HLAWL
-1706 YSLIQSA
+1706 YSLVNSA
-1713 YDQCRQ
+1713 YNR
-1719 YAKEYADGLNSSTR
+1719 ADSAYTR
-1733 SWADGKFALSGHT
+1733 AGNAQTAANNAQNRADSA
-1746 HSNYVTNNTFNSHRH
+1746 Y
-1761 SIVVGGEGFLAT
+1761 
-1773 YSDVGIASIDGHSV
+1773 
-1787 ITASTIAK
+1787 
-1795 RNLANFIASNTGF
+1795 NLANTKVSTSTFNAHTHTISSVASNGWYVADIDYSGVTIEGQTATHISGVTRA
-1808 PS
+1808 PVSGLNVSTPT

>member
-1 MATSDLQGSL
+1 MATSSNLQDSL
-11 LQAIDYLVNNRIDK
+11 LQAIDYLVNNRVDK
-25 INKDVTITC
+25 ISKDVTITA
-34 TIKKCNNSL
+34 TIKKVVNSL
-43 TQEYQV
+43 TGEYQV

-55 LNAYAQEGTS
+55 LNAYAQEGAS
-65 YSENQEVFV
+65 YSENQEVYV
-74 LVPEGDFTKRKL
+74 LVPENDWSKRKL

-114 QNTVIDSDGVLP
+114 QNTVVDTNSILP
-126 KGLRSYLS
+126 QGLHSYLT

-140 YQRGD
+140 YQHGD
-145 EEHSIISFNENEFS
+145 EEHSILTFNENEFS
-159 NYVKD
+159 NYIKD

-177 LPKAHRISKTGKY
+177 LPRAHRLAKNGKY
-190 GIQFVLAFRDTSSGD
+190 GIQFVLAFKNQDRPEET
-205 VNKYDEYLPEIDSIS
+205 KY
-220 AEVISG
+220 V
-226 EILSAYQKA
+226 
-235 LEAIWGSTISVQA
+235 
-248 KQEATQKIVKELQ
+248 
-261 NQLDYV
+261 
-267 KNNAIDGQIRVETL
+267 
-281 EQFISNIQGID
+281 
-292 SEQKVKETFTKLD
+292 
-305 EEVVPRIK
+305 
-313 YISYVLDSNN
+313 SYVLDSNN

-387 RKITATNGDYVLRLS
+387 RKITATNGDYMLRLS

-414 TDTLTAMGTVM
+414 TETLTAMGTVM

-436 TYYWFVKDDRIDASS
+436 TYYWFAKDDRIDASS

-457 GGSGWRYLSDKGN
+457 GGSGWRYLSGKGN

-484 ENIYTLAAVYKE
+484 ENIYMLAAVYKE

-534 TCMIDGNSSG
+534 TCMIDGNSSE

-552 YFTFSWSKIDEYGST
+552 YFTFSWSKIDEYGGT

-577 EKQYDEAIEAGL
+577 KKQYDEAIEAGL

-603 MEGVEFDRNVLKYP
+603 MEGVEFNRNVLKYP

-643 IGSAQITLS
+643 IGNAQITLS

-706 EVNAETYAVKWKVPL
+706 EVNAETYTVKWKVPL

-727 TPREGMAINPATNL
+727 TPREGMVINPATNL
-741 EEWYTQATY
+741 EEWYAQATY

-821 ANPEWNNGQ
+821 TSPEWNNGQ
-830 GMGIVPLKFQ
+830 GMGVVPLKFQ
-840 AYNRTELLNTQTVL
+840 AYNRTELLNTPTVL
-854 WTVSGGNGNQSRYLS
+854 WTISGGNGNQSRYLS
-869 IGKEIGDINW
+869 IGREIGDINW

-888 QIVRGETEFE
+888 QIVRGETDFE

-956 AANKYVVF
+956 AANKYIVF

-973 SNTTA
+973 SNSAA

-984 KNSKSTIKSVQGNN
+984 KNTKSTIKSVRGNN
-998 INEDGL
+998 VNEDGL

-1097 GTAQTYDQSEPNVGL
+1097 GTAQTYDQSEPDVGL

-1120 SIFLDAATGNA
+1120 SIFLDAETGNA

-1166 GSRAMYNMTRPPTP
+1166 GSRAMYNMTKPPTP
-1180 IGKDDEG
+1180 IGKDEEG
-1187 NIEFEDEYVGV
+1187 NIEFEDSYIGV
-1198 QPDDPYKDYPVPD
+1198 APDKPYKDYPVPD
-1211 AQISVP
+1211 AQISIP

-1239 NDNNSNIDWA
+1239 DDDNSNIDWE

-1280 WNGDEDTGN
+1280 WDGDKNTGS

-1317 IGKIGAFGKGAS
+1317 IGRVGAFGYGAS

-1344 IFKFFIPND
+1344 IFKFFVPND
-1353 NTSAETRP
+1353 GTSAATRP
-1361 LYISTGSRVTTD
+1361 LYITAGTTVRD
-1373 TERGNEYPRDFN
+1373 EYPRDFN
-1385 IYGKTLHI
+1385 IYGNTINL
-1393 YTNETISEE
+1393 YSSETSSTD
-1402 TTSGHWLKIT
+1402 TTSPHWFT
-1412 NDYASL
+1412 MSNDLTSI

-1434 EYKFEINTQANANFN
+1434 EHNFEVNTQANASFN

-1513 NYSFTIKQTV
+1513 NYSFTIKQAV

-1563 IESATQPVKIRSN
+1563 IESATQPIKIRSN

-1594 VGHPYLHLT
+1594 AGHPYLHLT

-1621 KSKSDLGIITGNVGD
+1621 RSMSDVGNGRAGIQITDGLSTSWGYFSGVVSGSNNTIIANKDIRSNNGWVYAGNFSFNTSKSWQAHGGTYNSTSLEQHLAWLYSLVNSAYSRADSAYTRAGNAQTAANNAQNRAD
-1636 RTGVEITPGMSTKF
+1636 SAYSLASTK
-1650 GLFTDV
+1650 V
-1656 IAGTNDSIQAK
+1656 
-1667 HNIWGSNFNFNAA
+1667 
-1680 QGTED
+1680 
-1685 NSTCLGAQRKNTS
+1685 ST
-1698 MIWHLETI
+1698 
-1706 YSLIQSA
+1706 
-1713 YDQCRQ
+1713 
-1719 YAKEYADGLNSSTR
+1719 
-1733 SWADGKFALSGHT
+1733 
-1746 HSNYVTNNTFNSHRH
+1746 NTFNNHTH
-1761 SIVVGGEGFLAT
+1761 KLNPGGLGAWGGTSLPRMTQIDGKDVLT
-1773 YSDVGIASIDGHSV
+1773 YSGSMALLYN
-1787 ITASTIAK
+1787 TSTP
-1795 RNLANFIASNTGF
+1795 N
-1808 PS
+1808 

>member
-55 LNAYAQEGTS
+55 LNAYAQEGAS

-114 QNTVIDSDGVLP
+114 QNTVVDTNSVLP
-126 KGLRSYLS
+126 QGLHSYLA

-140 YQRGD
+140 YQHGD
-145 EEHSIISFNENEFS
+145 EEHSILTFNENEFS
-159 NYVKD
+159 NYIKD

-177 LPKAHRISKTGKY
+177 LPRAHRLAKNGKY
-190 GIQFVLAFRDTSSGD
+190 GIQFVLAFKNQDRPEET
-205 VNKYDEYLPEIDSIS
+205 KY
-220 AEVISG
+220 V
-226 EILSAYQKA
+226 
-235 LEAIWGSTISVQA
+235 
-248 KQEATQKIVKELQ
+248 
-261 NQLDYV
+261 
-267 KNNAIDGQIRVETL
+267 
-281 EQFISNIQGID
+281 
-292 SEQKVKETFTKLD
+292 
-305 EEVVPRIK
+305 
-313 YISYVLDSNN
+313 SYVLDSNN

-348 LYVDSIMIWSEGFVT
+348 LYVDSIMIWSEGFVA

-387 RKITATNGDYVLRLS
+387 RQITATNGDYVLRLS

-414 TDTLTAMGTVM
+414 TETLTAMGTVM

-436 TYYWFVKDDRIDASS
+436 TYYWFAKDDRIDASS

-457 GGSGWRYLSDKGN
+457 GGSGWRYLSGKGN

-484 ENIYTLAAVYKE
+484 ENIYMLAAVYKE

-552 YFTFSWSKIDEYGST
+552 YFTFSWSKIDEYGGT
-567 TALNVTYEDL
+567 TALNVTYENL
-577 EKQYDEAIEAGL
+577 KKQYDEAIAAGL

-706 EVNAETYAVKWKVPL
+706 EVNAETYTVKWKVPL

-727 TPREGMAINPATNL
+727 TPREGMVINPATSL
-741 EEWYTQATY
+741 EEWYAQATY

-821 ANPEWNNGQ
+821 TNPEWNNGQ
-830 GMGIVPLKFQ
+830 GMGVVPLKFQ

-888 QIVRGETEFE
+888 QIIRGETEFE

-956 AANKYVVF
+956 AANKYIVF

-973 SNTTA
+973 SNSAA

-984 KNSKSTIKSVQGNN
+984 KNTKSTIKSVRGNN
-998 INEDGL
+998 VNEDGL

-1036 QNPEATVYMPIY
+1036 QNPEATIYMPIY

-1097 GTAQTYDQSEPNVGL
+1097 GTAQTYDQSEPDVGL

-1120 SIFLDAATGNA
+1120 SIFLDAETGNA

-1166 GSRAMYNMTRPPTP
+1166 GSRAMYNMTQPPTP
-1180 IGKDDEG
+1180 IGKDEEG
-1187 NIEFEDEYVGV
+1187 NIEFEDSYIGV
-1198 QPDDPYKDYPVPD
+1198 APDKPYKDYPVPD
-1211 AQISVP
+1211 AQISIP

-1239 NDNNSNIDWA
+1239 NDDNSNIDWE

-1280 WNGDEDTGN
+1280 WDGDKNTGS

-1317 IGKIGAFGKGAS
+1317 IGRIGAFGYGAS

-1344 IFKFFIPND
+1344 IFKFFVPN
-1353 NTSAETRP
+1353 NGTSAATRP
-1361 LYISTGSRVTTD
+1361 LYVTAGTTVRD
-1373 TERGNEYPRDFN
+1373 EYPRDFN
-1385 IYGKTLHI
+1385 IYGNTINL
-1393 YTNETISEE
+1393 YSSETSSTD
-1402 TTSGHWLKIT
+1402 TTSPHWFT
-1412 NDYASL
+1412 MSNDLTSI

-1426 IPSAAGSN
+1426 IPSAVGSN
-1434 EYKFEINTQANANFN
+1434 EHNFEINTQANANFN

-1513 NYSFTIKQTV
+1513 NYSFTVKQAV
-1523 NSSASGTSVS
+1523 NSNASGTSVS

-1563 IESATQPVKIRSN
+1563 IESATQPIKIRSN

-1594 VGHPYLHLT
+1594 AGHPYLHLT

-1621 KSKSDLGIITGNVGD
+1621 QSKGNLGNNRAGIQITDGFSTNWGIFVGK
-1636 RTGVEITPGMSTKF
+1636 VS
-1650 GLFTDV
+1650 
-1656 IAGTNDSIQAK
+1656 GTENSIQAT
-1667 HNIWGSNFNFNAA
+1667 NRVQGSDWRFTSSKSWN
-1680 QGTED
+1680 
-1685 NSTCLGAQRKNTS
+1685 CLGAARSSTS
-1698 MIWHLETI
+1698 LEAHLRTI

-1713 YDQCRQ
+1713 YDQARD
-1719 YAKEYADGLNSSTR
+1719 YANTR
-1733 SWADGKFALSGHT
+1733 ANQAQSNAISQTQSWANNRFSLLGHT
-1746 HSNYVTNNTFNSHRH
+1746 HSQYLTSLPRHNHGLMNGVIYANMRNTAT
-1761 SIVVGGEGFLAT
+1761 GGEDLHTHAFALPTAT
-1773 YSDVGIASIDGHSV
+1773 EFAG
-1787 ITASTIAK
+1787 
-1795 RNLANFIASNTGF
+1795 N
-1808 PS
+1808 

>member
-25 INKDVTITC
+25 ISTDVTITA
-34 TIKKCNNSL
+34 TIKKCINAL

-55 LNAYAQEGTS
+55 LTAYAQDNVS
-65 YSENQEVFV
+65 YDENTTVYV
-74 LVPEGDFTKRKL
+74 LVPENDWSKKKL
-86 IIGKASQVT
+86 IIGKASKVT

-114 QNTVIDSDGVLP
+114 QNTLIDNKDSLP
-126 KGLRSYLS
+126 QGLHSYLK

-140 YQRGD
+140 YQHDD
-145 EEHSIISFNENEFS
+145 EEHSLLAFNESEFS
-159 NYVKD
+159 NYIKD

-177 LPKAHRISKTGKY
+177 LPKAHRLAKNGRY
-190 GIQFVLAFRDTSSGD
+190 GIQFVLAFKNQDRPEET
-205 VNKYDEYLPEIDSIS
+205 KY
-220 AEVISG
+220 V
-226 EILSAYQKA
+226 
-235 LEAIWGSTISVQA
+235 
-248 KQEATQKIVKELQ
+248 
-261 NQLDYV
+261 
-267 KNNAIDGQIRVETL
+267 
-281 EQFISNIQGID
+281 
-292 SEQKVKETFTKLD
+292 
-305 EEVVPRIK
+305 
-313 YISYVLDSNN
+313 SYVLDSNN

-335 DQYAIFPIDAANY
+335 DQYAIFPIDAENY

-387 RKITATNGDYVLRLS
+387 RKITATNGDYMLRLS

-414 TDTLTAMGTVM
+414 TETLTAMGTVM

-436 TYYWFVKDDRIDASS
+436 TYYWFAKDDRIDASS

-457 GGSGWRYLSDKGN
+457 GGSGWRYLSGKGN

-484 ENIYTLAAVYKE
+484 ENIYMLAAVYKE

-544 FDPDYPDE
+544 FDSDYPDE
-552 YFTFSWSKIDEYGST
+552 YFTFSWSKIDEYGGT

-577 EKQYDEAIEAGL
+577 KKQYDEAIEAGL

-622 ASATFS
+622 ANATFS
-628 CSVFLKETETGDSFF
+628 CSVFLKETSTADDFF
-643 IGSAQITLS
+643 IGSAQITLN

-691 EVLPLECHFYDPAGL
+691 KVLPLECHFFDPAGI
-706 EVNAETYAVKWKVPL
+706 EVNPDTYTVKWKVPL
-721 DNTLIV
+721 ESTLIV
-727 TPREGMAINPATNL
+727 TPAEGMTLNPATEL
-741 EEWYTQATY
+741 EEWYTQETY

-815 IKTTNN
+815 IKTVNN

-830 GMGIVPLKFQ
+830 GMGVVPLKFQ

-869 IGKEIGDINW
+869 IGREIGDINW

-898 GQTYY
+898 NQTYY
-903 AFYPIPHIDYRSG
+903 AFYPIPHIDYNSG
-916 TNYEVIINKTWTLK
+916 TDYEVIINKTWTLK

-944 KNQGLFFSLSNG
+944 KNQGLFFSLSNE
-956 AANKYVVF
+956 ATDKYVVF
-964 DAIGGIEDN
+964 DALGGIWDN
-973 SNTTA
+973 SDTAA

-984 KNSKSTIKSVQGNN
+984 KNDANATKTIRGGSVND
-998 INEDGL
+998 DGL
-1004 YYVYITPDD
+1004 YYVYVTPDD

-1036 QNPEATVYMPIY
+1036 QNPEATIYMPIY

-1097 GTAQTYDQSEPNVGL
+1097 GTAQTYGQTEPDVGL

-1120 SIFLDAATGNA
+1120 SIFLDAETGNA

-1141 TNNHYTEGRIELI
+1141 PNNEYKEGRIELI
-1154 PGGESKIGMWTI
+1154 PGGKSKIGMWNI
-1166 GSRAMYNMTRPPTP
+1166 GSRAIYNMTRPPTP
-1180 IGKDDEG
+1180 IGKDESG
-1187 NIEFEDEYVGV
+1187 NIEFEDTYIGV
-1198 QPDDPYKDYPVPD
+1198 EPDPAYRDYPVPD

-1217 PEAQGLILN
+1217 PEAQGIILN
-1226 ANPAYISVKGMPL
+1226 ANPAYVSVKGMPL
-1239 NDNNSNIDWA
+1239 DDNNSNIDWE

-1256 RGDSIEVE
+1256 RGDSLEVE

-1280 WNGDEDTGN
+1280 WDGDVNTGSY
-1289 WRRYP
+1289 RRYP

-1317 IGKIGAFGKGAS
+1317 IGRIGAFGYSAS

-1344 IFKFFIPND
+1344 IFKFFVPND
-1353 NTSAETRP
+1353 DTSAATRP
-1361 LYISTGSRVTTD
+1361 LYITAGTTVN
-1373 TERGNEYPRDFN
+1373 NEYPRDFN
-1385 IYGKTLHI
+1385 IHGKTFNI
-1393 YTNETISEE
+1393 YTDQTNSTS

-1412 NDYASL
+1412 NDYTSL
-1418 GHTNNYIQ
+1418 GHTNNYLQ
-1426 IPSAAGSN
+1426 IPSAAGSTDYN
-1434 EYKFEINTQANANFN
+1434 FELKTQANADLS
-1449 FTGAKTDITNAQ
+1449 FTGKTTNITNAQ
-1461 AMTFST
+1461 SFNFKT
-1467 KTFTGTINSG
+1467 KTFTGAIDC
-1477 GANNQALTLNITG
+1477 GASNGQAVTLNIVG
-1490 SATIQNFRDL
+1490 NATVQGFSNLTVSSSL
-1500 NIASNAFPSAPAK
+1500 N
-1513 NYSFTIKQTV
+1513 NYKLTI
-1523 NSSASGTSVS
+1523 TSQ
-1533 TAQMR
+1533 QMK
-1538 LGNNNTYLELNND
+1538 LGNTGNYLELNNS
-1551 TVTKLNGNLGVN
+1551 TISKLVGSRGVN
-1563 IESATQPVKIRSN
+1563 INTPKGPIRIYSYCDAKSTSTN
-1576 QSADGVQIDAY
+1576 PNGVYIDAY
-1587 WGGSTST
+1587 PLSTSST
-1594 VGHPYLHLT
+1594 TGRPYLHLI
-1603 PQSSG
+1603 PQNSG
-1608 TGDFVLSSGHGTV
+1608 SGDFILSSGHGTV
-1621 KSKSDLGIITGNVGD
+1621 QSKSDVGNGFAGVQITTGLSSGWGYFSGTVNNNSTNTIVAYRDIRSNKGWMYAGNF
-1636 RTGVEITPGMSTKF
+1636 S
-1650 GLFTDV
+1650 
-1656 IAGTNDSIQAK
+1656 
-1667 HNIWGSNFNFNAA
+1667 FNTA
-1680 QGTED
+1680 QGA
-1685 NSTCLGAQRKNTS
+1685 NCLGSARTNTS
-1698 MIWHLETI
+1698 MIWHLHTI
-1706 YSLIQSA
+1706 YSLIQQAYDRGSTALTAANKAQNRADSA
-1713 YDQCRQ
+1713 YNL
-1719 YAKEYADGLNSSTR
+1719 ANGKVST
-1733 SWADGKFALSGHT
+1733 S
-1746 HSNYVTNNTFNSHRH
+1746 TFNNHKHWLSA
-1761 SIVVGGEGFLAT
+1761 SAEYLT
-1773 YSDVGIASIDGHSV
+1773 YISGTQGTSIDGKTV
-1787 ITASTIAK
+1787 ISAIYDETK
-1795 RNLANFIASNTGF
+1795 NLANIRSSD
-1808 PS
+1808 PI

>member
-55 LNAYAQEGTS
+55 LNAYAQEGAS

-114 QNTVIDSDGVLP
+114 QNTVVDTNGVLP
-126 KGLRSYLS
+126 QGLHSYLT

-140 YQRGD
+140 YQHGD
-145 EEHSIISFNENEFS
+145 EEHSILTFNENEFS
-159 NYVKD
+159 NYIKD

-177 LPKAHRISKTGKY
+177 LPRAHRLAKNGKY
-190 GIQFVLAFRDTSSGD
+190 GIQFVLAFKNQDRPEET
-205 VNKYDEYLPEIDSIS
+205 KY
-220 AEVISG
+220 V
-226 EILSAYQKA
+226 
-235 LEAIWGSTISVQA
+235 
-248 KQEATQKIVKELQ
+248 
-261 NQLDYV
+261 
-267 KNNAIDGQIRVETL
+267 
-281 EQFISNIQGID
+281 
-292 SEQKVKETFTKLD
+292 
-305 EEVVPRIK
+305 
-313 YISYVLDSNN
+313 SYVLDSNN

-414 TDTLTAMGTVM
+414 TETLTAMGTVM

-436 TYYWFVKDDRIDASS
+436 TYYWFAKDDRIDASS

-457 GGSGWRYLSDKGN
+457 GGSGWRYLSGKGN

-484 ENIYTLAAVYKE
+484 ENIYMLAAVYKE

-534 TCMIDGNSSG
+534 TCMIDGNSSE

-552 YFTFSWSKIDEYGST
+552 YFTFSWSKIDEYGGT

-577 EKQYDEAIEAGL
+577 KKQYDEAIEAGL
-589 EYNIIAS
+589 EYNIVAS

-622 ASATFS
+622 ANATFS

-706 EVNAETYAVKWKVPL
+706 EVNAETYTVKWKVPL

-727 TPREGMAINPATNL
+727 TPREGMVINPATNL
-741 EEWYTQATY
+741 EEWYAQATY

-756 SYDYQAT
+756 NYDYQAT
-763 TNQVTCIVTY
+763 TNQITCIVTY

-821 ANPEWNNGQ
+821 TNPEWNNGQ
-830 GMGIVPLKFQ
+830 GMGVVPLKFQ
-840 AYNRTELLNTQTVL
+840 AYNRTELLNTPTVL
-854 WTVSGGNGNQSRYLS
+854 WTISGGNGNQSRYLS
-869 IGKEIGDINW
+869 IGREIGDINW

-888 QIVRGETEFE
+888 QIVRGETDFE

-944 KNQGLFFSLSNG
+944 KNQGLFFSLSND
-956 AANKYVVF
+956 AANKYIVF

-973 SNTTA
+973 SNSAA

-984 KNSKSTIKSVQGNN
+984 KNTKSTIKSIQGNN
-998 INEDGL
+998 VNEDGL

-1097 GTAQTYDQSEPNVGL
+1097 GTAQTYDQSEPDIGL

-1120 SIFLDAATGNA
+1120 SIFLDAETGNA

-1166 GSRAMYNMTRPPTP
+1166 GSRAMYNMTKPPIP
-1180 IGKDDEG
+1180 IGKDEEG
-1187 NIEFEDEYVGV
+1187 NIEFEDGYVGV
-1198 QPDDPYKDYPVPD
+1198 QPDGPYKDYPVPD
-1211 AQISVP
+1211 AQISIP

-1226 ANPAYISVKGMPL
+1226 ANPAYVSVKGMPL
-1239 NDNNSNIDWA
+1239 NDDNSNIDWE

-1280 WNGDEDTGN
+1280 WNGDEDTGS

-1317 IGKIGAFGKGAS
+1317 IGKIGAFGYGAS
-1329 DDKWVGAQFAYQGTN
+1329 DDKWIGAQFAYQGTN
-1344 IFKFFIPND
+1344 IFKFFVPND
-1353 NTSAETRP
+1353 GTSAATRP
-1361 LYISTGSRVTTD
+1361 LYITAGTTVRD
-1373 TERGNEYPRDFN
+1373 EYPRDFN
-1385 IYGKTLHI
+1385 IYGNTINL
-1393 YTNETISEE
+1393 YSSETNSTD
-1402 TTSGHWLKIT
+1402 TTSPHWFT
-1412 NDYASL
+1412 MSNDLTSI

-1434 EYKFEINTQANANFN
+1434 EHNFEVNTQANASLN

-1467 KTFTGTINSG
+1467 KTFTGTIDSG
-1477 GANNQALTLNITG
+1477 GASNQALTLNITG

-1513 NYSFTIKQTV
+1513 NYSFTVKQTV
-1523 NSSASGTSVS
+1523 NSSASGTSVR

-1563 IESATQPVKIRSN
+1563 IESATQPIKIRSN
-1576 QSADGVQIDAY
+1576 QSAGGVQIDAY
-1587 WGGSTST
+1587 WGGGTST

-1621 KSKSDLGIITGNVGD
+1621 RSMGNLGNNRAGIQ
-1636 RTGVEITPGMSTKF
+1636 ITPGFSTTWGIFSGVLNNTTNSIEAYQDIRSKN
-1650 GLFTDV
+1650 GWMY
-1656 IAGTNDSIQAK
+1656 AGNFSFNTSQSWNSHGGTYNSTSLVQHLAWLYSLVNNAYYRADDAWNRANNAQSSADDAWNRANNAQSRADSAYSFA
-1667 HNIWGSNFNFNAA
+1667 NSANNNANNRVSWDTFNAHRH
-1680 QGTED
+1680 TV
-1685 NSTCLGAQRKNTS
+1685 
-1698 MIWHLETI
+1698 TI
-1706 YSLIQSA
+1706 GSGGKYPIV
-1713 YDQCRQ
+1713 
-1719 YAKEYADGLNSSTR
+1719 ADGVNI
-1733 SWADGKFALSGHT
+1733 
-1746 HSNYVTNNTFNSHRH
+1746 SNGTLIGGMTAANN
-1761 SIVVGGEGFLAT
+1761 
-1773 YSDVGIASIDGHSV
+1773 
-1787 ITASTIAK
+1787 ITTSA
-1795 RNLANFIASNTGF
+1795 
-1808 PS
+1808 P

>member
-55 LNAYAQEGTS
+55 LNAYAQEGVS

-114 QNTVIDSDGVLP
+114 QNTVVDTNSVLP
-126 KGLRSYLS
+126 KGLHSYLT

-140 YQRGD
+140 YQHGD
-145 EEHSIISFNENEFS
+145 EEHSILTFNENEFS

-177 LPKAHRISKTGKY
+177 LPKAHRLAKNGKY
-190 GIQFVLAFRDTSSGD
+190 GIQFVLAFKNQDKPEET
-205 VNKYDEYLPEIDSIS
+205 KY
-220 AEVISG
+220 V
-226 EILSAYQKA
+226 
-235 LEAIWGSTISVQA
+235 
-248 KQEATQKIVKELQ
+248 
-261 NQLDYV
+261 
-267 KNNAIDGQIRVETL
+267 
-281 EQFISNIQGID
+281 
-292 SEQKVKETFTKLD
+292 
-305 EEVVPRIK
+305 
-313 YISYVLDSNN
+313 SYVLDSNN

-368 QADFWGADIL
+368 QSDFWGADIL

-436 TYYWFVKDDRIDASS
+436 TYYWFAKDDRIDASS

-457 GGSGWRYLSDKGN
+457 GGSGWRYLSGKGN

-503 FTFYNEAASRDITIE
+503 FTFYNEAASREITIE

-534 TCMIDGNSSG
+534 TCMIDGNSSE

-552 YFTFSWSKIDEYGST
+552 YFTFSWSKIDEYGGT

-577 EKQYDEAIEAGL
+577 KKQYDEAIEAGL

-706 EVNAETYAVKWKVPL
+706 EVNAETYTVKWKVPL

-727 TPREGMAINPATNL
+727 TPREGMVINPATNL
-741 EEWYTQATY
+741 EEWYAQATY

-821 ANPEWNNGQ
+821 TNPEWNNGQ
-830 GMGIVPLKFQ
+830 GMGVIPLKFQ
-840 AYNRTELLNTQTVL
+840 AYNRTELLNTPTVL
-854 WTVSGGNGNQSRYLS
+854 WTVSGGNGNQSRYLT

-888 QIVRGETEFE
+888 QIVRGETKFE

-930 SITYNADGRNPLYN
+930 SITYNADGHNPLYN

-956 AANKYVVF
+956 AANKYIVF

-984 KNSKSTIKSVQGNN
+984 KNTKSTIKSVRGSN

-1036 QNPEATVYMPIY
+1036 QNPEATIYMPIY

-1071 DENYILAPQIGA
+1071 DKNYILAPQIGA

-1097 GTAQTYDQSEPNVGL
+1097 GTAQTYDQSEPDVGL

-1120 SIFLDAATGNA
+1120 SIFLDAETGNA

-1154 PGGESKIGMWTI
+1154 PGGASKIGMWTI

-1180 IGKDDEG
+1180 IGKDEEG

-1198 QPDDPYKDYPVPD
+1198 QPDGPYKDYPVPD

-1239 NDNNSNIDWA
+1239 DDDNSNIDWE

-1280 WNGDEDTGN
+1280 WDGDKNTGS

-1294 MVGINANGQ
+1294 MVGVNANGQ

-1317 IGKIGAFGKGAS
+1317 IGRIGAFGYGAS

-1344 IFKFFIPND
+1344 IFKFFVPND
-1353 NTSAETRP
+1353 GTSAATRP
-1361 LYISTGSRVTTD
+1361 LYITAGTTVRD
-1373 TERGNEYPRDFN
+1373 EYPRDFN
-1385 IYGKTLHI
+1385 IYGNTINL
-1393 YTNETISEE
+1393 YSSETSSTA
-1402 TTSGHWLKIT
+1402 TTSPHWFT
-1412 NDYASL
+1412 MSNDLTSI

-1434 EYKFEINTQANANFN
+1434 EHNFEVNTQANASFN

-1500 NIASNAFPSAPAK
+1500 TIASNAFPSAPAK
-1513 NYSFTIKQTV
+1513 NYSLTVKQTV

-1563 IESATQPVKIRSN
+1563 IESATQPIKIRSN

-1594 VGHPYLHLT
+1594 AGHPYLHLT

-1621 KSKSDLGIITGNVGD
+1621 RSMSNVGNN
-1636 RTGVEITPGMSTKF
+1636 RSGVQITPGLSSGWGYFSGVVDGSTN
-1650 GLFTDV
+1650 TI
-1656 IAGTNDSIQAK
+1656 IADRDIRSNNGWIYGGNFSFLTAK
-1667 HNIWGSNFNFNAA
+1667 GWN
-1680 QGTED
+1680 
-1685 NSTCLGAQRKNTS
+1685 CLGANRS
-1698 MIWHLETI
+1698 SASLEAHLGTI
-1706 YSLIQSA
+1706 YSLIQTA
-1713 YDQCRQ
+1713 YNRANEA
-1719 YAKEYADGLNSSTR
+1719 YRRAKTAENNATARANQAYNLAATKVST
-1733 SWADGKFALSGHT
+1733 S
-1746 HSNYVTNNTFNSHRH
+1746 TFNSHTH
-1761 SIVVGGEGFLAT
+1761 GLTTQGGYGALFA
-1773 YSDVGIASIDGHSV
+1773 SGIPGEVSIDGYHLVRHDVSFARV
-1787 ITASTIAK
+1787 FTTTAP
-1795 RNLANFIASNTGF
+1795 N
-1808 PS
+1808 

>member
-114 QNTVIDSDGVLP
+114 QNTVVDTNSVLP
-126 KGLRSYLS
+126 QGLHSYLT

-140 YQRGD
+140 YQHGD
-145 EEHSIISFNENEFS
+145 EEHSILTFNENEFS
-159 NYVKD
+159 NYIKD

-177 LPKAHRISKTGKY
+177 LPRAHRLAKNGKY
-190 GIQFVLAFRDTSSGD
+190 GIQFVLAFKNQDRPEET
-205 VNKYDEYLPEIDSIS
+205 KY
-220 AEVISG
+220 V
-226 EILSAYQKA
+226 
-235 LEAIWGSTISVQA
+235 
-248 KQEATQKIVKELQ
+248 
-261 NQLDYV
+261 
-267 KNNAIDGQIRVETL
+267 
-281 EQFISNIQGID
+281 
-292 SEQKVKETFTKLD
+292 
-305 EEVVPRIK
+305 
-313 YISYVLDSNN
+313 SYVLDSNN

-387 RKITATNGDYVLRLS
+387 RQITATNGDYMLRLS

-414 TDTLTAMGTVM
+414 TETLTAMGTVM

-436 TYYWFVKDDRIDASS
+436 TYYWFAKDDRIDASS

-457 GGSGWRYLSDKGN
+457 GGSGWRYLSGKGN

-484 ENIYTLAAVYKE
+484 ENIYMLAAVYKE

-534 TCMIDGNSSG
+534 TCMIDGNSSE

-552 YFTFSWSKIDEYGST
+552 YFTFSWSKIDEYGGT

-577 EKQYDEAIEAGL
+577 KKQYDEAIEAGL

-652 NEDVASPTDYYILIE
+652 NEDVVSPTDYYILIE

-706 EVNAETYAVKWKVPL
+706 EVNAETYTVKWKVPL

-727 TPREGMAINPATNL
+727 TPREGMVINPATNL
-741 EEWYTQATY
+741 EEWYAQATY

-821 ANPEWNNGQ
+821 TSPEWNNGQ
-830 GMGIVPLKFQ
+830 GMGVVPLKFQ
-840 AYNRTELLNTQTVL
+840 AYNRTELLNTPTVL
-854 WTVSGGNGNQSRYLS
+854 WTISGGNGNQSRYLS

-956 AANKYVVF
+956 AINKYIVF

-984 KNSKSTIKSVQGNN
+984 KNTKSTIKSVQGNKV
-998 INEDGL
+998 NEDGL

-1036 QNPEATVYMPIY
+1036 QNPEATIYMPIY
-1048 MSLNTF
+1048 MSLNIF

-1097 GTAQTYDQSEPNVGL
+1097 GTAQTYDQSEPDVGL

-1120 SIFLDAATGNA
+1120 SIFLDAETGNA

-1166 GSRAMYNMTRPPTP
+1166 GSRAMYNMTQPPTP
-1180 IGKDDEG
+1180 IGKDEEG
-1187 NIEFEDEYVGV
+1187 NIEFEDSYIGV
-1198 QPDDPYKDYPVPD
+1198 APDMPYRDYPVPD
-1211 AQISVP
+1211 AQISIP

-1239 NDNNSNIDWA
+1239 NDDNSNIDWE

-1280 WNGDEDTGN
+1280 WDGDENTGS

-1317 IGKIGAFGKGAS
+1317 IGKIGAFGSGAS
-1329 DDKWVGAQFAYQGTN
+1329 DDRWVGAQFAYQGTN
-1344 IFKFFIPND
+1344 IFKFFVPND
-1353 NTSAETRP
+1353 DTSAATRP
-1361 LYISTGSRVTTD
+1361 LYITAGTTIRD
-1373 TERGNEYPRDFN
+1373 EYPRDFN
-1385 IYGKTLHI
+1385 IYGNTINL
-1393 YTNETISEE
+1393 YSSETSSTA
-1402 TTSGHWLKIT
+1402 TTSPHWFT
-1412 NDYASL
+1412 MSNDLTSI

-1434 EYKFEINTQANANFN
+1434 EHNFEVNTQANANFN
-1449 FTGAKTDITNAQ
+1449 FTGARTDITNAQ

-1500 NIASNAFPSAPAK
+1500 NITSNAFPSAPTK
-1513 NYSFTIKQTV
+1513 NYSFTVKQAV
-1523 NSSASGTSVS
+1523 NSSASGTNVS

-1563 IESATQPVKIRSN
+1563 IESATQPIKIRSN

-1594 VGHPYLHLT
+1594 AGHPYLHLT

-1621 KSKSDLGIITGNVGD
+1621 RSMGDLGNN
-1636 RTGVEITPGMSTKF
+1636 RQGVQITPGISTRFLVVTSYVNNDDSSGINCSILANNAIMSRSGRIEAMNANVYGDNF
-1650 GLFTDV
+1650 GFNSSHSFTAHGDTYSSTSLLQHLTNLYRLV
-1656 IAGTNDSIQAK
+1656 SNAYTRADNAYTRAGNALDDAADAMSRANSAYNRAGDALTTANSKVSTSTFNNHHHTLYYNMQTALYAIEPEQSRFYLTDI
-1667 HNIWGSNFNFNAA
+1667 GSS
-1680 QGTED
+1680 G
-1685 NSTCLGAQRKNTS
+1685 SYSGNTS
-1698 MIWHLETI
+1698 GP
-1706 YSLIQSA
+1706 
-1713 YDQCRQ
+1713 R
-1719 YAKEYADGLNSSTR
+1719 
-1733 SWADGKFALSGHT
+1733 
-1746 HSNYVTNNTFNSHRH
+1746 
-1761 SIVVGGEGFLAT
+1761 
-1773 YSDVGIASIDGHSV
+1773 
-1787 ITASTIAK
+1787 
-1795 RNLANFIASNTGF
+1795 
-1808 PS
+1808 

>member
-55 LNAYAQEGTS
+55 LNAYAQEGAS

-114 QNTVIDSDGVLP
+114 QNTVVDTNSVLP
-126 KGLRSYLS
+126 QGLHSYLT

-140 YQRGD
+140 YQHGD
-145 EEHSIISFNENEFS
+145 EEHSILTFNENEFS
-159 NYVKD
+159 NYIKD

-177 LPKAHRISKTGKY
+177 LPRAHRLAKNGKY
-190 GIQFVLAFRDTSSGD
+190 GIQFVLAFKNQDRPEET
-205 VNKYDEYLPEIDSIS
+205 KY
-220 AEVISG
+220 V
-226 EILSAYQKA
+226 
-235 LEAIWGSTISVQA
+235 
-248 KQEATQKIVKELQ
+248 
-261 NQLDYV
+261 
-267 KNNAIDGQIRVETL
+267 
-281 EQFISNIQGID
+281 
-292 SEQKVKETFTKLD
+292 
-305 EEVVPRIK
+305 
-313 YISYVLDSNN
+313 SYVLDSNN

-387 RKITATNGDYVLRLS
+387 RQITATNGDYVLRLS

-436 TYYWFVKDDRIDASS
+436 TYYWFAKDDRIDASS

-457 GGSGWRYLSDKGN
+457 GGSGWRYLSSKGN

-484 ENIYTLAAVYKE
+484 ENIYMFAAVYKE
-496 QVILKQE
+496 QIILKQE

-534 TCMIDGNSSG
+534 TCMIDGNSSE

-552 YFTFSWSKIDEYGST
+552 YFTFSWSKIDEYGGT

-706 EVNAETYAVKWKVPL
+706 EVNAETYTVKWKVPL

-727 TPREGMAINPATNL
+727 TPREGMVINPATNL
-741 EEWYTQATY
+741 EEWYAQATY

-756 SYDYQAT
+756 NYDYQAT

-821 ANPEWNNGQ
+821 SNPEWNNGQ
-830 GMGIVPLKFQ
+830 GMGVVPLKFQ

-956 AANKYVVF
+956 AANKYIVF
-964 DAIGGIEDN
+964 DAIGGIEDSSN
-973 SNTTA
+973 SAA

-984 KNSKSTIKSVQGNN
+984 KNTKSTIKSVRGNN
-998 INEDGL
+998 VNEDGL
-1004 YYVYITPDD
+1004 YYLYITPDD

-1097 GTAQTYDQSEPNVGL
+1097 GTAQTYDQSEPDIGL

-1120 SIFLDAATGNA
+1120 SIFLDAETGNA

-1187 NIEFEDEYVGV
+1187 NIEFKDEYVGV
-1198 QPDDPYKDYPVPD
+1198 QPDNPYKDYPVPD

-1239 NDNNSNIDWA
+1239 NDDNSNIDWE

-1280 WNGDEDTGN
+1280 WDGATDTGK
-1289 WRRYP
+1289 WHRYP

-1317 IGKIGAFGKGAS
+1317 IGRIGAFGYGAS

-1344 IFKFFIPND
+1344 IFKFFVPND
-1353 NTSAETRP
+1353 GTSAATRP
-1361 LYISTGSRVTTD
+1361 LYITAGTTVRD
-1373 TERGNEYPRDFN
+1373 EYPRDFN
-1385 IYGKTLHI
+1385 IYGNTINL
-1393 YTNETISEE
+1393 YSSETSSTA
-1402 TTSGHWLKIT
+1402 TTSPHWFT
-1412 NDYASL
+1412 MSNDLTSI

-1434 EYKFEINTQANANFN
+1434 KHSFELATQANAHFS

-1500 NIASNAFPSAPAK
+1500 NIVSNAFPSAPTK
-1513 NYSFTIKQTV
+1513 NYRLTVKQTV

-1563 IESATQPVKIRSN
+1563 IESATQPIKIRSN
-1576 QSADGVQIDAY
+1576 QSAGGVQIDAY
-1587 WGGSTST
+1587 WGGGAST

-1621 KSKSDLGIITGNVGD
+1621 RSMGNLGNN
-1636 RTGVEITPGMSTKF
+1636 RQGVQITPGFSTKW
-1650 GLFTDV
+1650 GIFTTV
-1656 IAGTNDSIQAK
+1656 IDGTTNSIQADRDIRSI
-1667 HNIWGSNFNFNAA
+1667 NGWIYGGNFSFNTAK
-1680 QGTED
+1680 GW
-1685 NSTCLGAQRKNTS
+1685 NCLGGNRSSTS
-1698 MIWHLETI
+1698 LEAHLGTI

-1713 YDQCRQ
+1713 YDQCR
-1719 YAKEYADGLNSSTR
+1719 EYARNQASAAQTNAQNYASSLNTQTRNWVSGNYATISYVDGQTAAQGSAINTLSSR
-1733 SWADGKFALSGHT
+1733 FER
-1746 HSNYVTNNTFNSHRH
+1746 HRH
-1761 SIVVGGEGFLAT
+1761 NVIVNNGHRETAEA
-1773 YSDVGIASIDGHSV
+1773 GIPVHSHDFYV
-1787 ITASTIAK
+1787 
-1795 RNLANFIASNTGF
+1795 NLTVTSSG
-1808 PS
+1808 PSY

>member
-55 LNAYAQEGTS
+55 LNAYAQEGVS

-114 QNTVIDSDGVLP
+114 QNTIVDTNSVLP
-126 KGLRSYLS
+126 QGLHSYLTN
-134 SEYILL
+134 EYILL
-140 YQRGD
+140 YQHGD
-145 EEHSIISFNENEFS
+145 EEHSILTFNENEFS

-177 LPKAHRISKTGKY
+177 LPKAHRLAKNGKY
-190 GIQFVLAFRDTSSGD
+190 GIQFVLAFKNQDKPEE
-205 VNKYDEYLPEIDSIS
+205 NKY
-220 AEVISG
+220 V
-226 EILSAYQKA
+226 
-235 LEAIWGSTISVQA
+235 
-248 KQEATQKIVKELQ
+248 
-261 NQLDYV
+261 
-267 KNNAIDGQIRVETL
+267 
-281 EQFISNIQGID
+281 
-292 SEQKVKETFTKLD
+292 
-305 EEVVPRIK
+305 
-313 YISYVLDSNN
+313 SYVLDSHN

-387 RKITATNGDYVLRLS
+387 RKITATNGDYMLRLS
-402 TPQGAVFTSFEQ
+402 TPQGAVFTSFEK
-414 TDTLTAMGTVM
+414 TETLTAMGTVM

-436 TYYWFVKDDRIDASS
+436 TYYWFAKDDRIDASS

-457 GGSGWRYLSDKGN
+457 GGSGWRYLSGKGN

-484 ENIYTLAAVYKE
+484 ENIYMLAAVYKE

-534 TCMIDGNSSG
+534 TCMIDGNSSE

-552 YFTFSWSKIDEYGST
+552 YFTFSWSKIDEYGGT

-577 EKQYDEAIEAGL
+577 KKQYDEAIEAGL

-603 MEGVEFDRNVLKYP
+603 MEGVKFNRNVLKYP

-622 ASATFS
+622 VSATFS

-706 EVNAETYAVKWKVPL
+706 EVNAETYTVKWKVPL

-727 TPREGMAINPATNL
+727 TPREGMVINPATNL
-741 EEWYTQATY
+741 EEWYAQATY

-806 KEPSKGLLA
+806 KEPSNGLLA

-830 GMGIVPLKFQ
+830 GMGVVPLKFQ

-854 WTVSGGNGNQSRYLS
+854 WTISGGNGNQSRYLS
-869 IGKEIGDINW
+869 IGREIGDINW

-888 QIVRGETEFE
+888 QIVRGETDFE

-916 TNYEVIINKTWTLK
+916 TSYEVIINKTWTLK

-944 KNQGLFFSLSNG
+944 KNQGLFFSLSDD
-956 AANKYVVF
+956 ATNKYVVF

-984 KNSKSTIKSVQGNN
+984 KNTKSTIKSVQGNN
-998 INEDGL
+998 VNEDGL

-1036 QNPEATVYMPIY
+1036 QNPEATIYMPIY

-1097 GTAQTYDQSEPNVGL
+1097 GTAQTYDQSEPDVGL

-1120 SIFLDAATGNA
+1120 SIFLDAETGNA

-1166 GSRAMYNMTRPPTP
+1166 GSRAMYNMTQPPTP
-1180 IGKDDEG
+1180 IGKDEEG
-1187 NIEFEDEYVGV
+1187 NIEFEDSYIGV
-1198 QPDDPYKDYPVPD
+1198 APDKPYKDYPVPD
-1211 AQISVP
+1211 AQISIP

-1239 NDNNSNIDWA
+1239 NDDNSNIDWE

-1280 WNGDEDTGN
+1280 WDGDENTGS

-1317 IGKIGAFGKGAS
+1317 IGRIGAFGYGAS

-1344 IFKFFIPND
+1344 IFKFFVPND
-1353 NTSAETRP
+1353 GTSTSAATRP
-1361 LYISTGSRVTTD
+1361 LYITAGTTVRD
-1373 TERGNEYPRDFN
+1373 EYPRDFN
-1385 IYGKTLHI
+1385 IYGNTINL
-1393 YTNETISEE
+1393 YSSETSSTD
-1402 TTSGHWLKIT
+1402 TTSPHWFT
-1412 NDYASL
+1412 MSNDLTSI

-1434 EYKFEINTQANANFN
+1434 EHNFEVNTQANASFN

-1477 GANNQALTLNITG
+1477 GASNQALTLNITG
-1490 SATIQNFRDL
+1490 SATIQNFSDL
-1500 NIASNAFPSAPAK
+1500 NIVSNAFPSAPVK
-1513 NYSFTIKQTV
+1513 NYSFTIKEAV

-1563 IESATQPVKIRSN
+1563 IESATQPIKIRSN

-1621 KSKSDLGIITGNVGD
+1621 QSKGDLGNNRAGIQITDGFSTNWGIFVGK
-1636 RTGVEITPGMSTKF
+1636 VS
-1650 GLFTDV
+1650 
-1656 IAGTNDSIQAK
+1656 GTENSIQAT
-1667 HNIWGSNFNFNAA
+1667 NRVQGSDWRFISNQGGSCLGSNR
-1680 QGTED
+1680 Q
-1685 NSTCLGAQRKNTS
+1685 NTS
-1698 MIWHLETI
+1698 LIWHLQTI
-1706 YSLIQSA
+1706 YSLIQQA
-1713 YDQCRQ
+1713 YDRANAAYDRAKSYFDSNIGP
-1719 YAKEYADGLNSSTR
+1719 YATR
-1733 SWADGKFALSGHT
+1733 SWVDA
-1746 HSNYVTNNTFNSHRH
+1746 NYVTGSSSNFVTVSRFNSHQHRTCW
-1761 SIVVGGEGFLAT
+1761 VGGGHALTSWDT
-1773 YSDVGIASIDGHSV
+1773 YQYQGMDISHIRGTQDL
-1787 ITASTIAK
+1787 STMTT
-1795 RNLANFIASNTGF
+1795 ST
-1808 PS
+1808 PT

>member
-55 LNAYAQEGTS
+55 LNAYAQEGAS

-74 LVPEGDFTKRKL
+74 LVPEGDFTKRKM

-114 QNTVIDSDGVLP
+114 QNTVVDTKNVLP
-126 KGLRSYLS
+126 QGLHSYLT

-140 YQRGD
+140 YQHGD
-145 EEHSIISFNENEFS
+145 EEHSILTFNENEFS
-159 NYVKD
+159 NYIKD

-177 LPKAHRISKTGKY
+177 LPRAHRLAKNGKY
-190 GIQFVLAFRDTSSGD
+190 GIQFVLAFKNQDRPEET
-205 VNKYDEYLPEIDSIS
+205 KY
-220 AEVISG
+220 V
-226 EILSAYQKA
+226 
-235 LEAIWGSTISVQA
+235 
-248 KQEATQKIVKELQ
+248 
-261 NQLDYV
+261 
-267 KNNAIDGQIRVETL
+267 
-281 EQFISNIQGID
+281 
-292 SEQKVKETFTKLD
+292 
-305 EEVVPRIK
+305 
-313 YISYVLDSNN
+313 SYVLDSNN

-387 RKITATNGDYVLRLS
+387 RQITATNGDYMLRLS

-414 TDTLTAMGTVM
+414 TETLTAMGTVM

-436 TYYWFVKDDRIDASS
+436 TYYWFAKDDRIDASS

-457 GGSGWRYLSDKGN
+457 GGSGWRYLSGKGN

-484 ENIYTLAAVYKE
+484 ENIYMLAAVYKE

-552 YFTFSWSKIDEYGST
+552 YFTFSWSKIDEYGGT

-577 EKQYDEAIEAGL
+577 KKQYDEAIEAGL

-603 MEGVEFDRNVLKYP
+603 MEGVEFNRNVLKYP

-706 EVNAETYAVKWKVPL
+706 EVNAETYTVKWKVPL

-727 TPREGMAINPATNL
+727 TPREGMVINPATSL
-741 EEWYTQATY
+741 EEWYAQATY

-830 GMGIVPLKFQ
+830 GMGVVPLKFQ

-869 IGKEIGDINW
+869 IGREIGDINW

-888 QIVRGETEFE
+888 QIIRGETEFE

-944 KNQGLFFSLSNG
+944 KNQGLFLSLSNG
-956 AANKYVVF
+956 AANKYIVF
-964 DAIGGIEDN
+964 DAIGGIEDS

-984 KNSKSTIKSVQGNN
+984 KNAKSTIKSVQGNN
-998 INEDGL
+998 VNEDGL

-1036 QNPEATVYMPIY
+1036 QNPEATIYMPIY

-1097 GTAQTYDQSEPNVGL
+1097 GTAQTYDQSEPDVGL

-1120 SIFLDAATGNA
+1120 SIFLDAETGNA

-1166 GSRAMYNMTRPPTP
+1166 GSRAMYNMTQPPTP
-1180 IGKDDEG
+1180 IGKDEEG
-1187 NIEFEDEYVGV
+1187 NIEFEDSYIGV
-1198 QPDDPYKDYPVPD
+1198 APDKPYKDYPVPD
-1211 AQISVP
+1211 AQISIP

-1239 NDNNSNIDWA
+1239 NDDNSNIDWE

-1280 WNGDEDTGN
+1280 WDGDKNTGS

-1317 IGKIGAFGKGAS
+1317 IGRIGAFGYGAS

-1344 IFKFFIPND
+1344 IFKFFVPN
-1353 NTSAETRP
+1353 NGTSAATRP
-1361 LYISTGSRVTTD
+1361 LYVTAGTTVRD
-1373 TERGNEYPRDFN
+1373 EYPRDFN
-1385 IYGKTLHI
+1385 IYGNTINL
-1393 YTNETISEE
+1393 YSSETSSTD
-1402 TTSGHWLKIT
+1402 TTSPHWFT
-1412 NDYASL
+1412 MSNDLTSI

-1434 EYKFEINTQANANFN
+1434 EHNFEINTQANANFN

-1500 NIASNAFPSAPAK
+1500 NIASNAFPSAPTK
-1513 NYSFTIKQTV
+1513 NYSFTVKQTV

-1563 IESATQPVKIRSN
+1563 IESATQPIKIRSN

-1621 KSKSDLGIITGNVGD
+1621 QSKGDLGNN
-1636 RTGVEITPGMSTKF
+1636 RAGVQITPGFSSGWGILTSKISGTDNSLQTTYNIITTNGNITSSKGTIKASDGNVWGNNFGFNSSKSWTAHGNTYNSQSLQQHLAWLYSLVNSAYNRADSAYTRAGNAQTAANNAQSRADSAYNLASTK
-1650 GLFTDV
+1650 V
-1656 IAGTNDSIQAK
+1656 
-1667 HNIWGSNFNFNAA
+1667 
-1680 QGTED
+1680 
-1685 NSTCLGAQRKNTS
+1685 STS
-1698 MIWHLETI
+1698 
-1706 YSLIQSA
+1706 
-1713 YDQCRQ
+1713 
-1719 YAKEYADGLNSSTR
+1719 
-1733 SWADGKFALSGHT
+1733 
-1746 HSNYVTNNTFNSHRH
+1746 TFNSHRH
-1761 SIVVGGEGFLAT
+1761 PVIASGEGFLA
-1773 YSDVGIASIDGHSV
+1773 SFGSVGLANIDGHSV
-1787 ITASTIAK
+1787 ITASSISQ
-1795 RNLANFIASNTGF
+1795 RNLENYIGSNTGT
-1808 PS
+1808 PN

>member
-55 LNAYAQEGTS
+55 LNAYAQEGVS

-114 QNTVIDSDGVLP
+114 QNTVVDTNNVLP
-126 KGLRSYLS
+126 KGLHSYLT

-140 YQRGD
+140 YQHGD
-145 EEHSIISFNENEFS
+145 EEHSILTFNENEFS

-177 LPKAHRISKTGKY
+177 LPKAHRLAKNGKY
-190 GIQFVLAFRDTSSGD
+190 GIQFVLAFKNQDKPEET
-205 VNKYDEYLPEIDSIS
+205 KY
-220 AEVISG
+220 V
-226 EILSAYQKA
+226 
-235 LEAIWGSTISVQA
+235 
-248 KQEATQKIVKELQ
+248 
-261 NQLDYV
+261 
-267 KNNAIDGQIRVETL
+267 
-281 EQFISNIQGID
+281 
-292 SEQKVKETFTKLD
+292 
-305 EEVVPRIK
+305 
-313 YISYVLDSNN
+313 SYVLDSNN

-368 QADFWGADIL
+368 QSDFWGADIL

-436 TYYWFVKDDRIDASS
+436 TYYWFAKDDRIDASS

-457 GGSGWRYLSDKGN
+457 GGSGWRYLSGKGN

-534 TCMIDGNSSG
+534 TCMIDGHSSE
-544 FDPDYPDE
+544 FDSDYPDE
-552 YFTFSWSKIDEYGST
+552 YFTFSWSKIDEYGGT

-577 EKQYDEAIEAGL
+577 KKQYEEAIEAGL

-706 EVNAETYAVKWKVPL
+706 EVNAETYTVKWKVPL

-727 TPREGMAINPATNL
+727 TPREGMVINPATNL
-741 EEWYTQATY
+741 EEWYAQATY

-806 KEPSKGLLA
+806 REPAQGLLA

-830 GMGIVPLKFQ
+830 GMGVVALKFQ

-854 WTVSGGNGNQSRYLS
+854 WTISGGNGNQSRYLS
-869 IGKEIGDINW
+869 IGREIGDINW
-879 EDSGSGHRN
+879 EDSSSGHRN
-888 QIVRGETEFE
+888 QIVRGETDFE

-916 TNYEVIINKTWTLK
+916 TSYEVIINKTWTLK

-944 KNQGLFFSLSNG
+944 KNQGLFFSLSDD
-956 AANKYVVF
+956 ATNKYVVF

-984 KNSKSTIKSVQGNN
+984 KNTKSTIKSVQGNN
-998 INEDGL
+998 VNEDGL

-1036 QNPEATVYMPIY
+1036 QNPEATIYMPIY

-1097 GTAQTYDQSEPNVGL
+1097 GTAQTYDQSEPDVGL

-1120 SIFLDAATGNA
+1120 SIFLDAETGNA

-1166 GSRAMYNMTRPPTP
+1166 GSRAMYNMTQPPTP
-1180 IGKDDEG
+1180 ISKDEEG
-1187 NIEFEDEYVGV
+1187 NIEFEDSYIGV
-1198 QPDDPYKDYPVPD
+1198 APDKPYKDYPVPD
-1211 AQISVP
+1211 AQISIP

-1239 NDNNSNIDWA
+1239 NDDNSNIDWE

-1280 WNGDEDTGN
+1280 WDGDENTGS

-1317 IGKIGAFGKGAS
+1317 IGRIGAFGYGAS

-1344 IFKFFIPND
+1344 IFKFFVPND
-1353 NTSAETRP
+1353 GTSTSATTRP
-1361 LYISTGSRVTTD
+1361 LYITAGTTVRD
-1373 TERGNEYPRDFN
+1373 EYPRDFN
-1385 IYGKTLHI
+1385 IYGNTINL
-1393 YTNETISEE
+1393 YSSETSSTD
-1402 TTSGHWLKIT
+1402 TTSPHWFT
-1412 NDYASL
+1412 MSNDLTSI

-1434 EYKFEINTQANANFN
+1434 EHNFEVNTQANASFN

-1477 GANNQALTLNITG
+1477 GASNQALTLNITG
-1490 SATIQNFRDL
+1490 SATIQNFSDL
-1500 NIASNAFPSAPAK
+1500 NIVSNAFPSAPVK
-1513 NYSFTIKQTV
+1513 NYSFTIKEAV

-1563 IESATQPVKIRSN
+1563 IESATQPIKIRSN

-1621 KSKSDLGIITGNVGD
+1621 QSKGDLGNNRAGIQITDGFSTNWGIFVGK
-1636 RTGVEITPGMSTKF
+1636 VF
-1650 GLFTDV
+1650 GTE
-1656 IAGTNDSIQAK
+1656 NSIQAT
-1667 HNIWGSNFNFNAA
+1667 NRVQGSDWRFTSNQGGSCLGSNH
-1680 QGTED
+1680 Q
-1685 NSTCLGAQRKNTS
+1685 NTS
-1698 MIWHLETI
+1698 LIWHLQTI
-1706 YSLIQSA
+1706 YSLIQQA
-1713 YDQCRQ
+1713 YDRANAAYDRAKSYFDSNIGP
-1719 YAKEYADGLNSSTR
+1719 YATR
-1733 SWADGKFALSGHT
+1733 SWVDA
-1746 HSNYVTNNTFNSHRH
+1746 NYVTGSSSNFVTVSRFNSHQHRTCW
-1761 SIVVGGEGFLAT
+1761 VGGGHALTSWDT
-1773 YSDVGIASIDGHSV
+1773 YQYQGMDISHIRGTQDL
-1787 ITASTIAK
+1787 STMTT
-1795 RNLANFIASNTGF
+1795 ST
-1808 PS
+1808 PT

>member
-1 MATSDLQGSL
+1 MATSSNLQDSL
-11 LQAIDYLVNNRIDK
+11 LQAIDYLVNNRVDK
-25 INKDVTITC
+25 ISKDVTITA
-34 TIKKCNNSL
+34 TIKKVVNSL
-43 TQEYQV
+43 TGEYQV

-55 LNAYAQEGTS
+55 LNAYAQEGAS
-65 YSENQEVFV
+65 YSENQEIYV
-74 LVPEGDFTKRKL
+74 LVPENDWSKRKL

-114 QNTVIDSDGVLP
+114 QNTVVDTNSVLP
-126 KGLRSYLS
+126 QGLHSYLT

-140 YQRGD
+140 YQHED
-145 EEHSIISFNENEFS
+145 EEHSILTFNENEFS
-159 NYVKD
+159 NYIKD

-177 LPKAHRISKTGKY
+177 LPRAHRLAKNGNY
-190 GIQFVLAFRDTSSGD
+190 GIQFVLAFKNQDRPEET
-205 VNKYDEYLPEIDSIS
+205 KY
-220 AEVISG
+220 V
-226 EILSAYQKA
+226 
-235 LEAIWGSTISVQA
+235 
-248 KQEATQKIVKELQ
+248 
-261 NQLDYV
+261 
-267 KNNAIDGQIRVETL
+267 
-281 EQFISNIQGID
+281 
-292 SEQKVKETFTKLD
+292 
-305 EEVVPRIK
+305 
-313 YISYVLDSNN
+313 SYVLDSNN

-335 DQYAIFPIDAANY
+335 DQYAIFPIDAENY

-387 RKITATNGDYVLRLS
+387 RQITATNGDYVLRLS

-414 TDTLTAMGTVM
+414 TETLTAMGTVM

-436 TYYWFVKDDRIDASS
+436 TYYWFAKDDRIDASS

-457 GGSGWRYLSDKGN
+457 GGSGWRYLSSKGN

-484 ENIYTLAAVYKE
+484 ENIYMLAAVYKE

-534 TCMIDGNSSG
+534 TCMIDGNSSE

-552 YFTFSWSKIDEYGST
+552 YFTFSWSKIDEYGGT

-577 EKQYDEAIEAGL
+577 KKQYDEAIAAGL

-603 MEGVEFDRNVLKYP
+603 MEGVEFNRNVLKYP

-706 EVNAETYAVKWKVPL
+706 EVNAETYTVKWKVPL

-727 TPREGMAINPATNL
+727 TPREGMVINPATSL
-741 EEWYTQATY
+741 EEWYAQATY

-806 KEPSKGLLA
+806 KEPSKGLLT

-821 ANPEWNNGQ
+821 TNPEWNNGQ
-830 GMGIVPLKFQ
+830 GMGVVPLKFQ
-840 AYNRTELLNTQTVL
+840 AYNRTELLNTPTVL
-854 WTVSGGNGNQSRYLS
+854 WTISGGNGNQSRYLS
-869 IGKEIGDINW
+869 IGREIGDINW
-879 EDSGSGHRN
+879 EDSGTGHRN
-888 QIVRGETEFE
+888 QIVRGETDFE

-956 AANKYVVF
+956 AANKYIVF

-984 KNSKSTIKSVQGNN
+984 KNIKSTIKSVQGNN
-998 INEDGL
+998 VNEDGL

-1036 QNPEATVYMPIY
+1036 QNPEATIYMPIY

-1097 GTAQTYDQSEPNVGL
+1097 GTAQTYDQGEPNVGL

-1120 SIFLDAATGNA
+1120 SIFLDAETGNA

-1166 GSRAMYNMTRPPTP
+1166 GSRAMYNMTQPPTP
-1180 IGKDDEG
+1180 IGKDEEG
-1187 NIEFEDEYVGV
+1187 NIEFEDSYIGV
-1198 QPDDPYKDYPVPD
+1198 APDIPYRDYPVPD
-1211 AQISVP
+1211 AQISIP

-1239 NDNNSNIDWA
+1239 NDDNSNIDWE

-1280 WNGDEDTGN
+1280 WDGDENTGS

-1317 IGKIGAFGKGAS
+1317 IGRIGAFGYGAS
-1329 DDKWVGAQFAYQGTN
+1329 DDRWVGAQFAYQGTN
-1344 IFKFFIPND
+1344 IFKFFVPND
-1353 NTSAETRP
+1353 GTSAATRP
-1361 LYISTGSRVTTD
+1361 LYITAGTTIRD
-1373 TERGNEYPRDFN
+1373 EYPRDFN
-1385 IYGKTLHI
+1385 IYGNTINL
-1393 YTNETISEE
+1393 YSSETSSTA
-1402 TTSGHWLKIT
+1402 TTSPHWFT
-1412 NDYASL
+1412 MSNDLTSI

-1434 EYKFEINTQANANFN
+1434 EHNFEVNTQANANFN
-1449 FTGAKTDITNAQ
+1449 FTGARTDITNAQ

-1500 NIASNAFPSAPAK
+1500 SIASNAFPSTPAK
-1513 NYSFTIKQTV
+1513 NYSFTIKQAV

-1533 TAQMR
+1533 TSQMR

-1594 VGHPYLHLT
+1594 AGHPYLHLT

-1621 KSKSDLGIITGNVGD
+1621 RSMGDLGNN
-1636 RTGVEITPGMSTKF
+1636 RQGVQITPGISTRFLVVTSYVNNDDSSGINCSILANNAIMSRSGRIEAMNANVYGDNF
-1650 GLFTDV
+1650 GFNSSHSFTAHGDTYSSTSLLQHLTNLYRLV
-1656 IAGTNDSIQAK
+1656 SNAYNRADNAYTRAGNALDDAADAMSRANSAYNRAGDALTTANSKVSTSTFNNHHHTVYYNMQTALYAVEPEQSRFYLTNL
-1667 HNIWGSNFNFNAA
+1667 
-1680 QGTED
+1680 GT
-1685 NSTCLGAQRKNTS
+1685 SGAYSGNTS
-1698 MIWHLETI
+1698 GP
-1706 YSLIQSA
+1706 
-1713 YDQCRQ
+1713 R
-1719 YAKEYADGLNSSTR
+1719 
-1733 SWADGKFALSGHT
+1733 
-1746 HSNYVTNNTFNSHRH
+1746 
-1761 SIVVGGEGFLAT
+1761 
-1773 YSDVGIASIDGHSV
+1773 
-1787 ITASTIAK
+1787 
-1795 RNLANFIASNTGF
+1795 
-1808 PS
+1808 

>member
-55 LNAYAQEGTS
+55 LNAYAQEGVS

-114 QNTVIDSDGVLP
+114 QNTVVDTNSVLP
-126 KGLRSYLS
+126 QGLHSYLA

-140 YQRGD
+140 YQHGD
-145 EEHSIISFNENEFS
+145 EEHSILTFNENEFS
-159 NYVKD
+159 NYIKD

-177 LPKAHRISKTGKY
+177 LPRAHRLAKNGKY
-190 GIQFVLAFRDTSSGD
+190 GIQFVLAFKNQDRPEET
-205 VNKYDEYLPEIDSIS
+205 KY
-220 AEVISG
+220 V
-226 EILSAYQKA
+226 
-235 LEAIWGSTISVQA
+235 
-248 KQEATQKIVKELQ
+248 
-261 NQLDYV
+261 
-267 KNNAIDGQIRVETL
+267 
-281 EQFISNIQGID
+281 
-292 SEQKVKETFTKLD
+292 
-305 EEVVPRIK
+305 
-313 YISYVLDSNN
+313 SYVLDSNN

-387 RKITATNGDYVLRLS
+387 RKITATNGDYMLRLS

-414 TDTLTAMGTVM
+414 TETLTAMGTVM

-436 TYYWFVKDDRIDASS
+436 TYYWFAKDDRIDASS

-457 GGSGWRYLSDKGN
+457 GGSGWRYLSGKGN

-484 ENIYTLAAVYKE
+484 ENIYMLAAVYKE

-523 TFSFDRGTPVL
+523 TFSFDRGIPVL
-534 TCMIDGNSSG
+534 TCMIDGNTSG

-552 YFTFSWSKIDEYGST
+552 YFTFSWSKIDEYGGT

-577 EKQYDEAIEAGL
+577 KKQYDEAIEAGL

-603 MEGVEFDRNVLKYP
+603 MEGVKFDRNVLKYP

-706 EVNAETYAVKWKVPL
+706 EVNAETYTVKWKVPL

-727 TPREGMAINPATNL
+727 TPREGMIINPATNL
-741 EEWYTQATY
+741 EEWYAQAIY

-821 ANPEWNNGQ
+821 ASPEWNNGQ
-830 GMGIVPLKFQ
+830 GMGVVPLKFQ

-869 IGKEIGDINW
+869 IGREIGDINW

-944 KNQGLFFSLSNG
+944 KNQGLFFSLSNA
-956 AANKYVVF
+956 AANKYIVF
-964 DAIGGIEDN
+964 DAIGGIEDSSN
-973 SNTTA
+973 SAA

-984 KNSKSTIKSVQGNN
+984 KNTKSTIKSIRGNN
-998 INEDGL
+998 VNEDGL

-1036 QNPEATVYMPIY
+1036 QNPEATIYMPIY

-1097 GTAQTYDQSEPNVGL
+1097 GTAQTYDQSEPDVGL

-1120 SIFLDAATGNA
+1120 SIFLDAETGNA

-1166 GSRAMYNMTRPPTP
+1166 GSRAMYNMTKPPTP

-1187 NIEFEDEYVGV
+1187 NIEFEDEYIGV
-1198 QPDDPYKDYPVPD
+1198 QPDGPYKDYPVPD
-1211 AQISVP
+1211 AQISIP

-1226 ANPAYISVKGMPL
+1226 ANPAYVSVKGMPL
-1239 NDNNSNIDWA
+1239 NDDNSNIDWE

-1280 WNGDEDTGN
+1280 WNGDEDTGS

-1317 IGKIGAFGKGAS
+1317 IGKIGAFGYYAS

-1344 IFKFFIPND
+1344 IFKFFVPND
-1353 NTSAETRP
+1353 GDGTSAATRP
-1361 LYISTGSRVTTD
+1361 LYITAGTTVRD
-1373 TERGNEYPRDFN
+1373 EYPRDFN
-1385 IYGKTLHI
+1385 IYGNTINL
-1393 YTNETISEE
+1393 YSSETNSTD
-1402 TTSGHWLKIT
+1402 TTSPHWFT
-1412 NDYASL
+1412 MSNDLISI

-1434 EYKFEINTQANANFN
+1434 EHNFEVNTQANASLN

-1467 KTFTGTINSG
+1467 KTFTGTIDSG
-1477 GANNQALTLNITG
+1477 GASNQALTLNITG
-1490 SATIQNFRDL
+1490 SATIQSFSDL

-1513 NYSFTIKQTV
+1513 NYSFTIKQAV

-1563 IESATQPVKIRSN
+1563 IESATQPIKIRSN

-1594 VGHPYLHLT
+1594 VGHPYLHLI

-1608 TGDFVLSSGHGTV
+1608 TGDFVLSSGYATIRSMSNLV
-1621 KSKSDLGIITGNVGD
+1621 NNRSGIQITDGFSTNWGIFVGK
-1636 RTGVEITPGMSTKF
+1636 V
-1650 GLFTDV
+1650 
-1656 IAGTNDSIQAK
+1656 
-1667 HNIWGSNFNFNAA
+1667 
-1680 QGTED
+1680 QGTE
-1685 NSTCLGAQRKNTS
+1685 NSIEATNRVQGSDWHFTSNQGGNCLGSNRQNTS
-1698 MIWHLETI
+1698 LIWHLQTI

-1719 YAKEYADGLNSSTR
+1719 YANDRANQAEANATAAANNAMNRANSAYNLANS
-1733 SWADGKFALSGHT
+1733 A
-1746 HSNYVTNNTFNSHRH
+1746 NNNANNRVSISTFNSHTHNIRRN
-1761 SIVVGGEGFLAT
+1761 SSDMVLYVTTTGGDPSHT
-1773 YSDVGIASIDGHSV
+1773 HQSYVPT
-1787 ITASTIAK
+1787 ITGGP
-1795 RNLANFIASNTGF
+1795 N
-1808 PS
+1808 

>member
-1 MATSDLQGSL
+1 MTTSANLQDSL
-11 LQAIDYLVNNRIDK
+11 LNAIDYLVNNRIEK
-25 INKDVTITC
+25 INKDTTITC
-34 TIKKCNNSL
+34 TIKKCENAL
-43 TQEYQV
+43 TGQYTV

-55 LNAYAQEGTS
+55 LTAYAQENIS
-65 YSENQEVFV
+65 YEENISVFV

-114 QNTVIDSDGVLP
+114 QNTIVDTNSVLP
-126 KGLRSYLS
+126 QGLHSYLT

-140 YQRGD
+140 YQHGD
-145 EEHSIISFNENEFS
+145 EEHSILTFNENEFS
-159 NYVKD
+159 NYIKD

-177 LPKAHRISKTGKY
+177 LPRAHRLAKNGKY
-190 GIQFVLAFRDTSSGD
+190 GIQFVLAFKNQDRPEET
-205 VNKYDEYLPEIDSIS
+205 KY
-220 AEVISG
+220 V
-226 EILSAYQKA
+226 
-235 LEAIWGSTISVQA
+235 
-248 KQEATQKIVKELQ
+248 
-261 NQLDYV
+261 
-267 KNNAIDGQIRVETL
+267 
-281 EQFISNIQGID
+281 
-292 SEQKVKETFTKLD
+292 
-305 EEVVPRIK
+305 
-313 YISYVLDSNN
+313 SYVLDSNN

-414 TDTLTAMGTVM
+414 TETLTAMGTVM

-436 TYYWFVKDDRIDASS
+436 TYYWFAKDDRIDASS

-457 GGSGWRYLSDKGN
+457 GGSGWRYLSGKGN

-484 ENIYTLAAVYKE
+484 ENIYMLAAVYKE

-552 YFTFSWSKIDEYGST
+552 YFTFSWSKIDEYGGT

-577 EKQYDEAIEAGL
+577 KKQYDEAIEAGL

-603 MEGVEFDRNVLKYP
+603 MEGVEFNRNVLKYP

-706 EVNAETYAVKWKVPL
+706 EVNAETYTVKWKVPL

-727 TPREGMAINPATNL
+727 TPREGMVINPATNL
-741 EEWYTQATY
+741 EEWYAQATY

-763 TNQVTCIVTY
+763 TNQVTCIVAY

-806 KEPSKGLLA
+806 KEPAKGLLA

-821 ANPEWNNGQ
+821 TSPEWNNGQ
-830 GMGIVPLKFQ
+830 GMGVVPLKFQ

-984 KNSKSTIKSVQGNN
+984 KNTKSTIKSIQGNN
-998 INEDGL
+998 VNEDGL

-1097 GTAQTYDQSEPNVGL
+1097 GTAQTYDQSEPDVGL

-1120 SIFLDAATGNA
+1120 SIFLDAETGNA

-1166 GSRAMYNMTRPPTP
+1166 GSRAMYNMTQPPTP
-1180 IGKDDEG
+1180 IGKDEEG
-1187 NIEFEDEYVGV
+1187 NIEFEDSYIGV
-1198 QPDDPYKDYPVPD
+1198 APDKPYKDYPVPD
-1211 AQISVP
+1211 AQISIP

-1239 NDNNSNIDWA
+1239 DDDNSNIDWE

-1280 WNGDEDTGN
+1280 WDGDKNTGS

-1317 IGKIGAFGKGAS
+1317 IGRIGAFGYGAS

-1344 IFKFFIPND
+1344 IFKFFVPND
-1353 NTSAETRP
+1353 GTSAATRP
-1361 LYISTGSRVTTD
+1361 LYITAGTTVRD
-1373 TERGNEYPRDFN
+1373 EYPRDFN
-1385 IYGKTLHI
+1385 IYGNTINL
-1393 YTNETISEE
+1393 YSSETSS
-1402 TTSGHWLKIT
+1402 TDTSSPHWFT
-1412 NDYASL
+1412 MSNDLTSI

-1434 EYKFEINTQANANFN
+1434 EHNFELATQANANFS

-1490 SATIQNFRDL
+1490 SVTIQNFRDL
-1500 NIASNAFPSAPAK
+1500 DIASNAFPSAPAK
-1513 NYSFTIKQTV
+1513 NYSFTVKQAV

-1538 LGNNNTYLELNND
+1538 LGNDNTYLELNND

-1563 IESATQPVKIRSN
+1563 IESATQPIKIRSN

-1594 VGHPYLHLT
+1594 AGHPYLHLT

-1621 KSKSDLGIITGNVGD
+1621 QSKGNLGSN
-1636 RTGVEITPGMSTKF
+1636 RAGVQITPGFSSGWGILTGK
-1650 GLFTDV
+1650 V
-1656 IAGTNDSIQAK
+1656 SGTNNSLQVTNSIVTTNGNITASKGAITASDGNVWGNNFGFNDSKSWTAHDK
-1667 HNIWGSNFNFNAA
+1667 
-1680 QGTED
+1680 TY
-1685 NSTCLGAQRKNTS
+1685 NSQSLQQ
-1698 MIWHLETI
+1698 HLAWL
-1706 YSLIQSA
+1706 YSLVNSA
-1713 YDQCRQ
+1713 YNR
-1719 YAKEYADGLNSSTR
+1719 ADSAYTAANNAYNHADSVDSSVR
-1733 SWADGKFALSGHT
+1733 SWANSRFALSGHT
-1746 HSNYVTNNTFNSHRH
+1746 HSNYVSNSTFNNHRH
-1761 SIVVGGEGFLAT
+1761 SFVYSGKTFGEYGFAVTGISSGGSGTQT
-1773 YSDVGIASIDGHSV
+1773 YTNVPV
-1787 ITASTIAK
+1787 
-1795 RNLANFIASNTGF
+1795 
-1808 PS
+1808 

>member
-55 LNAYAQEGTS
+55 LNAYAQEGAS

-114 QNTVIDSDGVLP
+114 QNTVVDTNSVLP
-126 KGLRSYLS
+126 QGLHSYLT

-140 YQRGD
+140 YQHGD
-145 EEHSIISFNENEFS
+145 EEHSILTFNENEFS
-159 NYVKD
+159 NYIKD

-177 LPKAHRISKTGKY
+177 LPRAHRLAKNGKY
-190 GIQFVLAFRDTSSGD
+190 GIQFVLAFKNQDRPEET
-205 VNKYDEYLPEIDSIS
+205 KY
-220 AEVISG
+220 V
-226 EILSAYQKA
+226 
-235 LEAIWGSTISVQA
+235 
-248 KQEATQKIVKELQ
+248 
-261 NQLDYV
+261 
-267 KNNAIDGQIRVETL
+267 
-281 EQFISNIQGID
+281 
-292 SEQKVKETFTKLD
+292 
-305 EEVVPRIK
+305 
-313 YISYVLDSNN
+313 SYVLDSNN

-387 RKITATNGDYVLRLS
+387 RKITATNGDYMLRLS

-414 TDTLTAMGTVM
+414 TETLTAMGTVM

-436 TYYWFVKDDRIDASS
+436 TYYWFAKDDRIDASS

-457 GGSGWRYLSDKGN
+457 GGSGWRYLSGKGN

-484 ENIYTLAAVYKE
+484 ENIYMLAAVYKE

-534 TCMIDGNSSG
+534 TCMIDGNSSE

-552 YFTFSWSKIDEYGST
+552 YFTFSWSKIDEYDGT

-577 EKQYDEAIEAGL
+577 KKQYDEAIEAGL

-622 ASATFS
+622 ANATFS

-706 EVNAETYAVKWKVPL
+706 EVNAETYTVKWKVPL

-727 TPREGMAINPATNL
+727 TPREGMVINPATSL
-741 EEWYTQATY
+741 EEWYAQATY

-830 GMGIVPLKFQ
+830 GMGVVPLKFQ

-888 QIVRGETEFE
+888 QIVRGETDFE

-956 AANKYVVF
+956 AANKYIVF

-973 SNTTA
+973 SNSAA

-984 KNSKSTIKSVQGNN
+984 KNTKSTIKSVRGNN
-998 INEDGL
+998 VNEDGL

-1036 QNPEATVYMPIY
+1036 QNPEATIYMPIY

-1097 GTAQTYDQSEPNVGL
+1097 GTAQTYDQSESDVGL

-1120 SIFLDAATGNA
+1120 SIFLDAETGNA

-1166 GSRAMYNMTRPPTP
+1166 GSRAMYNMTQPPTP
-1180 IGKDDEG
+1180 IGKDEEG
-1187 NIEFEDEYVGV
+1187 NIEFEDSYIGV
-1198 QPDDPYKDYPVPD
+1198 APDKPYKDYPVPD
-1211 AQISVP
+1211 AQISIP

-1239 NDNNSNIDWA
+1239 NDDNSNIDWE

-1280 WNGDEDTGN
+1280 WDGDKNTGS

-1317 IGKIGAFGKGAS
+1317 IGRIGAFGYGAS

-1344 IFKFFIPND
+1344 IFKFFVPND
-1353 NTSAETRP
+1353 GTSAATRP
-1361 LYISTGSRVTTD
+1361 LYVTAGTTVRD
-1373 TERGNEYPRDFN
+1373 EYPRDFN
-1385 IYGKTLHI
+1385 IYGNTINL
-1393 YTNETISEE
+1393 YSSETSSTD
-1402 TTSGHWLKIT
+1402 TTSPHWFT
-1412 NDYASL
+1412 MSNDLTSI

-1434 EYKFEINTQANANFN
+1434 EHNFEVNTQANANFN
-1449 FTGAKTDITNAQ
+1449 FMGAKTDITNAQ

-1513 NYSFTIKQTV
+1513 NYSFTIKQAV

-1563 IESATQPVKIRSN
+1563 IESATQPIKIRSN

-1621 KSKSDLGIITGNVGD
+1621 QSKGNLGNNRAGIQITDGFSTNWGIFVGK
-1636 RTGVEITPGMSTKF
+1636 VS
-1650 GLFTDV
+1650 
-1656 IAGTNDSIQAK
+1656 GTENSIQAT
-1667 HNIWGSNFNFNAA
+1667 NRVQGSDWRFTSSKSWN
-1680 QGTED
+1680 
-1685 NSTCLGAQRKNTS
+1685 CLGAARSSTS
-1698 MIWHLETI
+1698 LEAHLKTI

-1713 YDQCRQ
+1713 YDQARD
-1719 YAKEYADGLNSSTR
+1719 YANTR
-1733 SWADGKFALSGHT
+1733 ANQAQSNAISQTQSWANNRFSLLGHT
-1746 HSNYVTNNTFNSHRH
+1746 HSQYLTSLPRHCHGLTNGMIYANMRVTAS
-1761 SIVVGGEGFLAT
+1761 GGEDLHTHAFALPTVTEFEG
-1773 YSDVGIASIDGHSV
+1773 
-1787 ITASTIAK
+1787 
-1795 RNLANFIASNTGF
+1795 N
-1808 PS
+1808 

>member
-1 MATSDLQGSL
+1 MANNLQESL
-11 LQAIDYLVNNRIDK
+11 LQAVDYLVNNRINK
-25 INKDVTITC
+25 INRDTTITC

-55 LNAYAQEGTS
+55 LNAYAQEGAS
-65 YSENQEVFV
+65 YSENQEVYV
-74 LVPEGDFTKRKL
+74 LVPENDWSKRKL

-114 QNTVIDSDGVLP
+114 QNTVVDTNSVLP
-126 KGLRSYLS
+126 QGLHSYLT

-140 YQRGD
+140 YQHGD
-145 EEHSIISFNENEFS
+145 EEHSILTFNENEFS
-159 NYVKD
+159 NYIKD

-177 LPKAHRISKTGKY
+177 LPRAHRLAKNGKY
-190 GIQFVLAFRDTSSGD
+190 GIQFVLAFKNQDRPEET
-205 VNKYDEYLPEIDSIS
+205 KY
-220 AEVISG
+220 V
-226 EILSAYQKA
+226 
-235 LEAIWGSTISVQA
+235 
-248 KQEATQKIVKELQ
+248 
-261 NQLDYV
+261 
-267 KNNAIDGQIRVETL
+267 
-281 EQFISNIQGID
+281 
-292 SEQKVKETFTKLD
+292 
-305 EEVVPRIK
+305 
-313 YISYVLDSNN
+313 SYVLDSNN

-387 RKITATNGDYVLRLS
+387 RKITATNGDYMLRLS

-414 TDTLTAMGTVM
+414 TETLTAMGTVM

-436 TYYWFVKDDRIDASS
+436 TYYWFAKDDRIDASS
-451 EEYNIY
+451 KEYNIY
-457 GGSGWRYLSDKGN
+457 GGSGWRYLSGKGN
-470 NREME
+470 NREIE

-484 ENIYTLAAVYKE
+484 ENIYMLAAVYKE

-534 TCMIDGNSSG
+534 TCLIDGHSSG

-552 YFTFSWSKIDEYGST
+552 YFTFSWSKIDEYGGT

-577 EKQYDEAIEAGL
+577 KKQYDEAIEAGL

-617 ISQIA
+617 ISHIA
-622 ASATFS
+622 ANATFS

-706 EVNAETYAVKWKVPL
+706 EVNAETYTVKWKVPL

-727 TPREGMAINPATNL
+727 TPREGMVINPATNL
-741 EEWYTQATY
+741 EEWYAQATY

-821 ANPEWNNGQ
+821 TNPEWNNGQ
-830 GMGIVPLKFQ
+830 GMGVVPLKFQ
-840 AYNRTELLNTQTVL
+840 AYNRTELLNTPTVL
-854 WTVSGGNGNQSRYLS
+854 WTISGGNGNQSRYLS
-869 IGKEIGDINW
+869 IGREIGDINW

-903 AFYPIPHIDYRSG
+903 AFYPIPHIDYKSG

-956 AANKYVVF
+956 AANKYIVF

-973 SNTTA
+973 SHTSA

-984 KNSKSTIKSVQGNN
+984 KNTKSTIKSVQGNN
-998 INEDGL
+998 VNEDGL

-1013 VYDGAWCN
+1013 IYDGAWCN
-1021 NIVRARIYGSEQEVG
+1021 NIVRARIYGSEQEVR
-1036 QNPEATVYMPIY
+1036 QNPEATIYMPIY

-1097 GTAQTYDQSEPNVGL
+1097 GTAQTYDQSEPDVGL

-1120 SIFLDAATGNA
+1120 SIFLDAETGNA
-1131 IFGLPEDQAS
+1131 IFGLPEDKAS

-1166 GSRAMYNMTRPPTP
+1166 GSRAMYNMTKPPTP
-1180 IGKDDEG
+1180 IGKDEEG
-1187 NIEFEDEYVGV
+1187 NIEFEDSYIGV
-1198 QPDDPYKDYPVPD
+1198 APDKPYKDYPVPD
-1211 AQISVP
+1211 AQISIP

-1226 ANPAYISVKGMPL
+1226 ADPAYISVKGMPL
-1239 NDNNSNIDWA
+1239 DDDNSNIDWE
-1249 GANTTIK
+1249 GANTIIK

-1317 IGKIGAFGKGAS
+1317 IGRIGAFGSGAS

-1344 IFKFFIPND
+1344 IFKFFVPND
-1353 NTSAETRP
+1353 STSAATRP
-1361 LYISTGSRVTTD
+1361 LYVTAGTTVRD
-1373 TERGNEYPRDFN
+1373 EYPRDFN
-1385 IYGKTLHI
+1385 IYGNTINL
-1393 YTNETISEE
+1393 YSSETSSTD
-1402 TTSGHWLKIT
+1402 TTSPHWFT
-1412 NDYASL
+1412 MSNDLTSI

-1434 EYKFEINTQANANFN
+1434 EHNFEVNTQANASFN
-1449 FTGAKTDITNAQ
+1449 FMGAKTDITNAQ

-1513 NYSFTIKQTV
+1513 NYSFTVKQTV

-1551 TVTKLNGNLGVN
+1551 TVTKLNGNLGIN
-1563 IESATQPVKIRSN
+1563 IESATQPIKIRSN

-1587 WGGSTST
+1587 WDGSTST
-1594 VGHPYLHLT
+1594 AGHPYLHLT

-1621 KSKSDLGIITGNVGD
+1621 RSMGNLGNNRAGIQ
-1636 RTGVEITPGMSTKF
+1636 ITPGFSTTWGIF
-1650 GLFTDV
+1650 SGVLNNTTNSIEAYQDIRSNHGWV
-1656 IAGTNDSIQAK
+1656 YAG
-1667 HNIWGSNFNFNAA
+1667 NFSF
-1680 QGTED
+1680 
-1685 NSTCLGAQRKNTS
+1685 NTS
-1698 MIWHLETI
+1698 QSWNSHGGTYNSASLVQHLAWL
-1706 YSLIQSA
+1706 YSLVNDAYYRADDAWNRANNAQSRADSA
-1713 YDQCRQ
+1713 YSFANTANNNANNRV
-1719 YAKEYADGLNSSTR
+1719 
-1733 SWADGKFALSGHT
+1733 SW
-1746 HSNYVTNNTFNSHRH
+1746 NTFNSHTHRVTIG
-1761 SIVVGGEGFLAT
+1761 SGGKYPVVADGVNISNGTLIGG
-1773 YSDVGIASIDGHSV
+1773 
-1787 ITASTIAK
+1787 ITA
-1795 RNLANFIASNTGF
+1795 ANNITTSA
-1808 PS
+1808 P

>member
-1 MATSDLQGSL
+1 MANNLQESL

-25 INKDVTITC
+25 INRDTTITC

-55 LNAYAQEGTS
+55 LNAYAQEGAS

-114 QNTVIDSDGVLP
+114 QNTVVDTNSVLP
-126 KGLRSYLS
+126 QGLHSYLA

-140 YQRGD
+140 YQHGD
-145 EEHSIISFNENEFS
+145 EEHSILTFNENEFS
-159 NYVKD
+159 NYIKD

-177 LPKAHRISKTGKY
+177 LPRAHRLAKNGKY
-190 GIQFVLAFRDTSSGD
+190 GIQFVLAFKNQDRPEET
-205 VNKYDEYLPEIDSIS
+205 KY
-220 AEVISG
+220 V
-226 EILSAYQKA
+226 
-235 LEAIWGSTISVQA
+235 
-248 KQEATQKIVKELQ
+248 
-261 NQLDYV
+261 
-267 KNNAIDGQIRVETL
+267 
-281 EQFISNIQGID
+281 
-292 SEQKVKETFTKLD
+292 
-305 EEVVPRIK
+305 
-313 YISYVLDSNN
+313 SYVLDSNN

-387 RKITATNGDYVLRLS
+387 RQITATNGDYVLRLS

-414 TDTLTAMGTVM
+414 TETLTAMGTVM

-436 TYYWFVKDDRIDASS
+436 TYYWFAKDDRIDASS

-457 GGSGWRYLSDKGN
+457 GGSGWRYLSGKGN

-484 ENIYTLAAVYKE
+484 ENIYMLAAVYKE

-552 YFTFSWSKIDEYGST
+552 YFTFSWSKIDEYGGT

-577 EKQYDEAIEAGL
+577 KKQYDEAIEAGL

-622 ASATFS
+622 ANATFS
-628 CSVFLKETETGDSFF
+628 CSVFLKETETGNSFF

-706 EVNAETYAVKWKVPL
+706 EVNAETYTVKWKVPL

-727 TPREGMAINPATNL
+727 TPREGMIINPATSL
-741 EEWYTQATY
+741 EEWYAQATY

-830 GMGIVPLKFQ
+830 GMGVVPLKFQ

-854 WTVSGGNGNQSRYLS
+854 WTISGGNGNQSRYLS

-888 QIVRGETEFE
+888 QIIRGETEFE

-956 AANKYVVF
+956 AANKYIVF
-964 DAIGGIEDN
+964 DAIGGIEDSSN
-973 SNTTA
+973 SAA

-984 KNSKSTIKSVQGNN
+984 KNTKSTIKSVQGNN
-998 INEDGL
+998 VNEDGL

-1021 NIVRARIYGSEQEVG
+1021 NIVRGRIYGSEQEVG

-1097 GTAQTYDQSEPNVGL
+1097 GTAQTYDQSEPDVGL

-1120 SIFLDAATGNA
+1120 SIFLDAKTGNA

-1166 GSRAMYNMTRPPTP
+1166 GSRAIYNMTQPPTP
-1180 IGKDDEG
+1180 IGKDEEG
-1187 NIEFEDEYVGV
+1187 NIEFEDSYIGV
-1198 QPDDPYKDYPVPD
+1198 APDKPYKDYPVPD
-1211 AQISVP
+1211 AQISIP

-1239 NDNNSNIDWA
+1239 NDDNSNIDWA

-1280 WNGDEDTGN
+1280 WDGDKNTGS

-1317 IGKIGAFGKGAS
+1317 IGKIGAFGYGAS
-1329 DDKWVGAQFAYQGTN
+1329 EDKWVGAQFAYQGTN

-1353 NTSAETRP
+1353 GTSAVTRP
-1361 LYISTGSRVTTD
+1361 LYISTGSRVTTEN
-1373 TERGNEYPRDFN
+1373 ERGNEYPRDFN
-1385 IYGKTLHI
+1385 IYGKTLNI
-1393 YTNETISEE
+1393 YTNETSSEE
-1402 TTSGHWLKIT
+1402 MTSGHWLTIS
-1412 NDYASL
+1412 NDVTSI

-1434 EYKFEINTQANANFN
+1434 KYSFELVTQANANFS

-1513 NYSFTIKQTV
+1513 NYSFTVKQTV

-1551 TVTKLNGNLGVN
+1551 TVTKLNGNLGIN
-1563 IESATQPVKIRSN
+1563 IESATQPIKIRSN

-1594 VGHPYLHLT
+1594 AGHPYLHLT

-1621 KSKSDLGIITGNVGD
+1621 QSKGNLGNNRAGIQITDGFSTNWGIFVGK
-1636 RTGVEITPGMSTKF
+1636 VS
-1650 GLFTDV
+1650 
-1656 IAGTNDSIQAK
+1656 GTENSIQAT
-1667 HNIWGSNFNFNAA
+1667 NRVQGSDWRFTSNQGGNCLGSNRQNA
-1680 QGTED
+1680 
-1685 NSTCLGAQRKNTS
+1685 SL
-1698 MIWHLETI
+1698 IWHLQTI

-1713 YDQCRQ
+1713 YDQCR
-1719 YAKEYADGLNSSTR
+1719 EYARNQASTAQTNAQNYASSLNTQTR
-1733 SWADGKFALSGHT
+1733 SWVSNNYATKTELSQDSAVHSSAINTLGRNFA
-1746 HSNYVTNNTFNSHRH
+1746 NHRH
-1761 SIVVGGEGFLAT
+1761 SVVVNNGHRETAEA
-1773 YSDVGIASIDGHSV
+1773 GIPVHSHDFYV
-1787 ITASTIAK
+1787 
-1795 RNLANFIASNTGF
+1795 NLTVTSSG
-1808 PS
+1808 PDY

>member
-55 LNAYAQEGTS
+55 LNAYAQEGAS

-114 QNTVIDSDGVLP
+114 QNTVVDTNSVLP
-126 KGLRSYLS
+126 QGLHSYLT

-140 YQRGD
+140 YQHGD
-145 EEHSIISFNENEFS
+145 EEHSILTFNENEFS
-159 NYVKD
+159 NYIKD

-177 LPKAHRISKTGKY
+177 LPRAHRLAKNGKY
-190 GIQFVLAFRDTSSGD
+190 GIQFVLAFKNQDRPEET
-205 VNKYDEYLPEIDSIS
+205 KY
-220 AEVISG
+220 V
-226 EILSAYQKA
+226 
-235 LEAIWGSTISVQA
+235 
-248 KQEATQKIVKELQ
+248 
-261 NQLDYV
+261 
-267 KNNAIDGQIRVETL
+267 
-281 EQFISNIQGID
+281 
-292 SEQKVKETFTKLD
+292 
-305 EEVVPRIK
+305 
-313 YISYVLDSNN
+313 SYVLDSNN

-414 TDTLTAMGTVM
+414 TETLTAMGTVM

-436 TYYWFVKDDRIDASS
+436 TYYWFAKDDRIDASS

-457 GGSGWRYLSDKGN
+457 GGSGWRYLSGKGN

-484 ENIYTLAAVYKE
+484 ENIYMLAAVYKE

-503 FTFYNEAASRDITIE
+503 FTFYNEAASRDITID

-552 YFTFSWSKIDEYGST
+552 YFTFSWSKIDEYGGT

-577 EKQYDEAIEAGL
+577 KKQYDEAIEAGL

-603 MEGVEFDRNVLKYP
+603 MEGVEFNRNVLKYP

-706 EVNAETYAVKWKVPL
+706 EVNAETYTVKWKVPL

-727 TPREGMAINPATNL
+727 TPREGMVINPATNL
-741 EEWYTQATY
+741 EEWYAQATY

-821 ANPEWNNGQ
+821 TNPEWNNGQ
-830 GMGIVPLKFQ
+830 GMGVVPLKFQ
-840 AYNRTELLNTQTVL
+840 AYNRTELLNTPTVL

-869 IGKEIGDINW
+869 IGREIGDINW

-888 QIVRGETEFE
+888 QIVRGETDFE

-903 AFYPIPHIDYRSG
+903 AFYPIPHIDYRTG

-930 SITYNADGRNPLYN
+930 SITYNANGRNPLYN

-956 AANKYVVF
+956 AANKYIVF
-964 DAIGGIEDN
+964 DAIGGIEDSSN
-973 SNTTA
+973 STA

-984 KNSKSTIKSVQGNN
+984 KNTKSTIKSVRGNN
-998 INEDGL
+998 VNEDGL

-1036 QNPEATVYMPIY
+1036 QNPEATIYMPIY

-1097 GTAQTYDQSEPNVGL
+1097 GTAQTYDQSEPDIGL

-1120 SIFLDAATGNA
+1120 SIFLDAETGNA

-1166 GSRAMYNMTRPPTP
+1166 GSRAMYNMTKPPTP

-1198 QPDDPYKDYPVPD
+1198 QPDNPYKDYPVPD

-1239 NDNNSNIDWA
+1239 NDDNSNIDWE

-1280 WNGDEDTGN
+1280 WDGDKNTGS

-1317 IGKIGAFGKGAS
+1317 IGRIGAFGSGAS

-1344 IFKFFIPND
+1344 IFKFFVPN
-1353 NTSAETRP
+1353 NGTSAATRP
-1361 LYISTGSRVTTD
+1361 LYITAGTTVRD
-1373 TERGNEYPRDFN
+1373 EYPRDFN
-1385 IYGKTLHI
+1385 IYGNTINL
-1393 YTNETISEE
+1393 YSSETSSTA
-1402 TTSGHWLKIT
+1402 TTSPHWFT
-1412 NDYASL
+1412 MSNDLTSI

-1434 EYKFEINTQANANFN
+1434 EHNFEVNTQANASFN

-1513 NYSFTIKQTV
+1513 NYSFTVKQAV

-1551 TVTKLNGNLGVN
+1551 TVTKLNGNLGIN
-1563 IESATQPVKIRSN
+1563 IESAIQPIKIRSN
-1576 QSADGVQIDAY
+1576 QSAGGVQIDAY
-1587 WGGSTST
+1587 WGGGTST

-1621 KSKSDLGIITGNVGD
+1621 RSMSDVGNGRAGIQITDGLSTSWGYFSGVVSGTNNTIIANKDIRSNNGWVYAGNFSFNASKSWQAHG
-1636 RTGVEITPGMSTKF
+1636 
-1650 GLFTDV
+1650 
-1656 IAGTNDSIQAK
+1656 GTY
-1667 HNIWGSNFNFNAA
+1667 
-1680 QGTED
+1680 
-1685 NSTCLGAQRKNTS
+1685 NSTSLEQ
-1698 MIWHLETI
+1698 HLAWL
-1706 YSLIQSA
+1706 YSLVNSA
-1713 YDQCRQ
+1713 YNRADSAYNRAKSYFDTNIAP
-1719 YAKEYADGLNSSTR
+1719 YATR
-1733 SWADGKFALSGHT
+1733 SWVDA
-1746 HSNYVTNNTFNSHRH
+1746 NYVTGSSSQFVRVTTFNSHTH
-1761 SIVVGGEGFLAT
+1761 STVNRETYSVVGWRGATDGEGYIPT
-1773 YSDVGIASIDGHSV
+1773 
-1787 ITASTIAK
+1787 
-1795 RNLANFIASNTGF
+1795 RLANLTAFDTGT

>member
-1 MATSDLQGSL
+1 MTTSANLQDSL
-11 LQAIDYLVNNRIDK
+11 LNAIDYLVNNRIEK
-25 INKDVTITC
+25 INKDTTITC
-34 TIKKCNNSL
+34 TIKKCENAL
-43 TQEYQV
+43 TGQYTV

-55 LNAYAQEGTS
+55 LTAYAQENIS
-65 YSENQEVFV
+65 YEENISVFV

-114 QNTVIDSDGVLP
+114 QNTIVDTNSVLP
-126 KGLRSYLS
+126 QGLHSYLT

-140 YQRGD
+140 YQHGD
-145 EEHSIISFNENEFS
+145 EEHSILTFNENEFS
-159 NYVKD
+159 NYIKD

-177 LPKAHRISKTGKY
+177 LPRAHRLAKNGKY
-190 GIQFVLAFRDTSSGD
+190 GIQFVLAFKNQDRPEET
-205 VNKYDEYLPEIDSIS
+205 KY
-220 AEVISG
+220 V
-226 EILSAYQKA
+226 
-235 LEAIWGSTISVQA
+235 
-248 KQEATQKIVKELQ
+248 
-261 NQLDYV
+261 
-267 KNNAIDGQIRVETL
+267 
-281 EQFISNIQGID
+281 
-292 SEQKVKETFTKLD
+292 
-305 EEVVPRIK
+305 
-313 YISYVLDSNN
+313 SYVLDSNN

-363 ESDTV
+363 KSDTV
-368 QADFWGADIL
+368 QSDFWGADIL

-414 TDTLTAMGTVM
+414 TETLTAMGTVM

-436 TYYWFVKDDRIDASS
+436 TYYWFAKDDRIDASS

-457 GGSGWRYLSDKGN
+457 GGSGWRYLSGKGN

-484 ENIYTLAAVYKE
+484 ENIYMLAAVYKE

-552 YFTFSWSKIDEYGST
+552 YFTFSWSKIDEYGGT

-577 EKQYDEAIEAGL
+577 KKQYDEAIEAGL

-603 MEGVEFDRNVLKYP
+603 MEGVEFNRNVLKYP

-706 EVNAETYAVKWKVPL
+706 EVNAETYTVKWKVPL

-727 TPREGMAINPATNL
+727 TPREGMVINPATNL
-741 EEWYTQATY
+741 EEWYAQATY

-763 TNQVTCIVTY
+763 TNQVTCIVAY

-806 KEPSKGLLA
+806 KEPAKGLLA

-821 ANPEWNNGQ
+821 TSPEWNNGQ
-830 GMGIVPLKFQ
+830 GMGVVPLKFQ

-984 KNSKSTIKSVQGNN
+984 KNTKSTIKSIQGNN
-998 INEDGL
+998 VNEDGL

-1097 GTAQTYDQSEPNVGL
+1097 GTAQTYDQSEPDVGL

-1120 SIFLDAATGNA
+1120 SIFLDAETGNA

-1166 GSRAMYNMTRPPTP
+1166 GSRAMYNMTQPPTP
-1180 IGKDDEG
+1180 IGKDEEG
-1187 NIEFEDEYVGV
+1187 NIEFEDSYIGV
-1198 QPDDPYKDYPVPD
+1198 APDKPYKDYPVPD
-1211 AQISVP
+1211 AQISIP

-1239 NDNNSNIDWA
+1239 DDDNSNIDWE

-1280 WNGDEDTGN
+1280 WDGDKNTGS

-1317 IGKIGAFGKGAS
+1317 IGRIGAFGYGAS

-1344 IFKFFIPND
+1344 IFKFFVPND
-1353 NTSAETRP
+1353 GTSAATRP
-1361 LYISTGSRVTTD
+1361 LYITAGTTVRD
-1373 TERGNEYPRDFN
+1373 EYPRDFN
-1385 IYGKTLHI
+1385 IYGNTINL
-1393 YTNETISEE
+1393 YSSETSS
-1402 TTSGHWLKIT
+1402 TDTSSPHWFT
-1412 NDYASL
+1412 MSNDLTSI

-1434 EYKFEINTQANANFN
+1434 EHNFELATQANANFS

-1490 SATIQNFRDL
+1490 SVTIQNFRDL
-1500 NIASNAFPSAPAK
+1500 DIASNAFPSAPAK
-1513 NYSFTIKQTV
+1513 NYSFTVKQAV

-1538 LGNNNTYLELNND
+1538 LGNDNTYLELNND

-1563 IESATQPVKIRSN
+1563 IESATQPIKIRSN

-1594 VGHPYLHLT
+1594 AGHPYLHLT

-1621 KSKSDLGIITGNVGD
+1621 QSKGNLGSN
-1636 RTGVEITPGMSTKF
+1636 RAGVQITPGFSSGWGILTGK
-1650 GLFTDV
+1650 V
-1656 IAGTNDSIQAK
+1656 SGTNNSLQVTNSIVTTNGNITASKGAITASDGNVWGNNFGFNDSKSWTAHDK
-1667 HNIWGSNFNFNAA
+1667 
-1680 QGTED
+1680 TY
-1685 NSTCLGAQRKNTS
+1685 NSQSLQQ
-1698 MIWHLETI
+1698 HLAWL
-1706 YSLIQSA
+1706 YSLVNSA
-1713 YDQCRQ
+1713 YNR
-1719 YAKEYADGLNSSTR
+1719 ADSAYTAANNAYNHADSVDSSVR
-1733 SWADGKFALSGHT
+1733 SWANSRFALSGHT
-1746 HSNYVTNNTFNSHRH
+1746 HSNYVSNSTFNNHRH
-1761 SIVVGGEGFLAT
+1761 SFVYSGKTFGEYGFAVTGISSGGSGTQT
-1773 YSDVGIASIDGHSV
+1773 YTNVPV
-1787 ITASTIAK
+1787 
-1795 RNLANFIASNTGF
+1795 
-1808 PS
+1808 

>member
-25 INKDVTITC
+25 INRDTTITC

-55 LNAYAQEGTS
+55 LNAYAQEGAS

-114 QNTVIDSDGVLP
+114 QNTVVDTNNVLP
-126 KGLRSYLS
+126 QGLHSYLT

-140 YQRGD
+140 YQHGD
-145 EEHSIISFNENEFS
+145 EEHSILTFNENEFS
-159 NYVKD
+159 NYIKD

-177 LPKAHRISKTGKY
+177 LPRAHRLAKNGKY
-190 GIQFVLAFRDTSSGD
+190 GIQFVLAFKNQDRPEET
-205 VNKYDEYLPEIDSIS
+205 KY
-220 AEVISG
+220 V
-226 EILSAYQKA
+226 
-235 LEAIWGSTISVQA
+235 
-248 KQEATQKIVKELQ
+248 
-261 NQLDYV
+261 
-267 KNNAIDGQIRVETL
+267 
-281 EQFISNIQGID
+281 
-292 SEQKVKETFTKLD
+292 
-305 EEVVPRIK
+305 
-313 YISYVLDSNN
+313 SYVLDSNN

-387 RKITATNGDYVLRLS
+387 RQITATNGDYMLRLS

-414 TDTLTAMGTVM
+414 TETLTAMGTVM

-436 TYYWFVKDDRIDASS
+436 TYYWFAKDDRIDASS

-457 GGSGWRYLSDKGN
+457 GGSGWRYLSGKGN

-484 ENIYTLAAVYKE
+484 ENIYMLAAVYKE

-552 YFTFSWSKIDEYGST
+552 YFTFSWSKIDEYGGT

-577 EKQYDEAIEAGL
+577 KKQYDEAIEAGL

-603 MEGVEFDRNVLKYP
+603 MEGVEFNRNVLKYP

-622 ASATFS
+622 ANATFS

-706 EVNAETYAVKWKVPL
+706 EVNAETYTVKWKVPL

-727 TPREGMAINPATNL
+727 TPREGMIINPATNL
-741 EEWYTQATY
+741 EEWYAQAIY

-830 GMGIVPLKFQ
+830 GMGVVPLKFQ

-869 IGKEIGDINW
+869 IGREIGDINW

-944 KNQGLFFSLSNG
+944 KNQGLFFSLSNA
-956 AANKYVVF
+956 AANKYIVF
-964 DAIGGIEDN
+964 DAIGGIEDSSN
-973 SNTTA
+973 SAA

-984 KNSKSTIKSVQGNN
+984 KNTKSTIKSIRGNN
-998 INEDGL
+998 VNEDGL

-1036 QNPEATVYMPIY
+1036 QNPEATIY
-1048 MSLNTF
+1048 
-1054 GLASLNAWDGNH
+1054 WDGNH

-1097 GTAQTYDQSEPNVGL
+1097 GTAQTYDQSEPDVGL

-1120 SIFLDAATGNA
+1120 SIFLDAETGNA

-1166 GSRAMYNMTRPPTP
+1166 GSRAMYNMTKPPTP

-1187 NIEFEDEYVGV
+1187 NIEFEDEYIGV
-1198 QPDDPYKDYPVPD
+1198 QPDGPYKDYPVPD
-1211 AQISVP
+1211 AQISIP

-1226 ANPAYISVKGMPL
+1226 ANPAYVSVKGMPL
-1239 NDNNSNIDWA
+1239 NDDNSNIDWE

-1280 WNGDEDTGN
+1280 WNGDEDTGS

-1317 IGKIGAFGKGAS
+1317 IGKIGAFGYYAS

-1344 IFKFFIPND
+1344 IFKFFVPNDGD
-1353 NTSAETRP
+1353 NTSAATRP
-1361 LYISTGSRVTTD
+1361 LYITAGTTVRD
-1373 TERGNEYPRDFN
+1373 EYPRDFN
-1385 IYGKTLHI
+1385 IYGNTINL
-1393 YTNETISEE
+1393 YSSETSSTD
-1402 TTSGHWLKIT
+1402 TTSPHWFT
-1412 NDYASL
+1412 MSNDLTSI

-1434 EYKFEINTQANANFN
+1434 EHNFEVNTQANASLN

-1467 KTFTGTINSG
+1467 KTFTGTIDSG
-1477 GANNQALTLNITG
+1477 GASNQALTLNITG
-1490 SATIQNFRDL
+1490 SATMQNFSDL

-1513 NYSFTIKQTV
+1513 NYSFTVKQAV

-1551 TVTKLNGNLGVN
+1551 TVTKLNGNLGVT
-1563 IESATQPVKIRSN
+1563 IESATQPIKIRSN

-1621 KSKSDLGIITGNVGD
+1621 QSTGNLGNN
-1636 RTGVEITPGMSTKF
+1636 RTGIQITDGFST
-1650 GLFTDV
+1650 
-1656 IAGTNDSIQAK
+1656 N
-1667 HNIWGSNFNFNAA
+1667 WGIFVGKVS
-1680 QGTED
+1680 GTE
-1685 NSTCLGAQRKNTS
+1685 NSIEATNRVQGSDWYFTSVKSWNCLGADRSSASLNA
-1698 MIWHLETI
+1698 HLQTI
-1706 YSLIQSA
+1706 YSLIQAAYDHATDGINRANNAQSRADSA
-1713 YDQCRQ
+1713 YSLASSANSNANNRVSI
-1719 YAKEYADGLNSSTR
+1719 ATFNAHRHTVTIGSGGKRPVVADGVNISDGTLNGGMT
-1733 SWADGKFALSGHT
+1733 AA
-1746 HSNYVTNNTFNSHRH
+1746 NN
-1761 SIVVGGEGFLAT
+1761 
-1773 YSDVGIASIDGHSV
+1773 
-1787 ITASTIAK
+1787 ITTSA
-1795 RNLANFIASNTGF
+1795 
-1808 PS
+1808 P